1 MSDRAGLRRAT
12 YRGGPH
18 IRAVPTRDRPRIF
31 QIVNSH
37 ALAVL
42 EFPRVLDVVADRASS
57 VLGASEVRA
66 LRPRT
71 DREWLAAE
79 LARVQAMRTLLGA
92 EGGWSPD
99 AIPDVRQALSRLRI
113 DGAALE
119 GTQLTGIATL
129 LRSSRRTQAALR
141 DPRRP
146 AMATAYLLVFAS
158 RLIAA
163 QREEDAIDRAIDG
176 DGTVRDDASPTLRR
190 LRREL
195 MGAQGELVRLLERIM
210 SQLEPN
216 HQVADMSVTVR
227 NGRYVIPVRSHA
239 RVALGGIVHDSSGT
253 GATVFI
259 EPPAAVEFGNR
270 IRELEADEQREVER
284 ILRELS
290 DLVRPLQ
297 PAMLDALAALIE
309 LDVLY
314 ARARYA
320 NDFGCEPTELGEPV
334 DGLQVRNG
342 RHPLL
347 LSKNATVVPFDLVL
361 LPDERT
367 LLISGPNTGGKTV
380 LLKALGLFCA
390 MLQSGIPAP
399 VGAESRLP
407 IVDDCFADVGDE
419 QSLEANLSTF
429 SAHLVHQREILR
441 GATDR
446 SLVLIDELGSGTD
459 PLEGAALG
467 GAILEALTRRG
478 ALTVA
483 TTHLGALKEL
493 AAEVSGVV
501 NASLQFDAV
510 RLAPTYRLLKGIP
523 GRSYGLSIAR
533 RLDMPTDVLD
543 RAEARVPQVERD
555 VHRLLA
561 DLEARDGVLAQREVQ
576 LDRLVTAAELQ
587 TGALATRERTLREK
601 ERELERESRKSAR
614 THLLEAR
621 QTIEAVIAELRA
633 KGASEIDEAARA
645 ARRVV
650 EQEAQSQGKALD
662 RLLDEQRAK
671 AEEVAR
677 ARRGGS
683 DRAPEVGELV
693 EASAFGNRVGTLIEL
708 KNGLGTVAIGALK
721 MSFPLATLRSTG
733 RKPERAAVTVAISNP
748 DDDTGP
754 PMGAGEVDLRGM
766 RVSEIDDFVSRAIDT
781 AVRADLKEL
790 RIIHGKGT
798 GALRERVTSMLRTE
812 SRVAAHR
819 MGLWNEG
826 GAGVT
831 IAELR

>member
-1 MSDRAGLRRAT
+1 
-12 YRGGPH
+12 
-18 IRAVPTRDRPRIF
+18 
-31 QIVNSH
+31 VNTH
-37 ALAVL
+37 ALSVL

-57 VLGASEVRA
+57 TLGAAAVRQ

-71 DREWLAAE
+71 DREWLAGE
-79 LARVQAMRTLLGA
+79 LARVQAMRTMLSA
-92 EGGWSPD
+92 EGGWSPEP
-99 AIPDVRQALSRLRI
+99 IPDVRQALARVRLE
-113 DGAALE
+113 GAALD
-119 GTQLTGIATL
+119 GTQLSAVAVL
-129 LRSSRRTQAALR
+129 LRSSRRTQSALR
-141 DPRRP
+141 DARRP
-146 AMATAYLLVFAS
+146 AMATAYLLSFAT
-158 RLIAA
+158 RLVAA
-163 QREEDAIDRAIDG
+163 QREEEAIDRAIDG
-176 DGTVRDDASPTLRR
+176 DGTVRDDASPTLRK

-210 SQLEPN
+210 AQLEPN
-216 HQVADMSVTVR
+216 HQVPDMSVTVR
-227 NGRYVIPVRSHA
+227 NGRYVIPVKSHA
-239 RVALGGIVHDSSGT
+239 RAALGGIMHDASNT

-270 IRELEADEQREVER
+270 IREIEAEEQREVER

-290 DLVRPLQ
+290 DSIRPLQ
-297 PAMLDALAALIE
+297 PALVEAFAALIE

-320 NDFGCEPTELGEPV
+320 NEFGCEPAELGDPA
-334 DGLQVRNG
+334 DGLQVFGG

-347 LSKNATVVPFDLVL
+347 QARGVPVVPFDLLL

-407 IVDDCFADVGDE
+407 IVDECFADVGDE

-441 GATDR
+441 GATHQ

-467 GAILEALTRRG
+467 GAILEALTLRG
-478 ALTVA
+478 TLTIA

-493 AAEVSGVV
+493 ATEVRGVV

-510 RLAPTYRLLKGIP
+510 KLAPTYRLLKGIP

-533 RLDMPTDVLD
+533 RLELPTDVLD
-543 RAEARVPQVERD
+543 RADARVPQVERD
-555 VHRLLA
+555 VHKLLA
-561 DLEARDGVLAQREVQ
+561 DLEARDEVMAQREVQ
-576 LDRLVTAAELQ
+576 LDRLLSDAELR
-587 TGALATRERTLREK
+587 TGALETRERTLREK
-601 ERELERESRKSAR
+601 ERELEKESRKAAR
-614 THLLEAR
+614 AHLLDAR
-621 QTIEAVIAELRA
+621 QTIEKVIADLKARGSSGIDAAA
-633 KGASEIDEAARA
+633 KD
-645 ARRVV
+645 ARRLV
-650 EQEAQSQGKALD
+650 EQEAQTQGRELD
-662 RLLDEQRAK
+662 RLLDEQREK
-671 AEEVAR
+671 AAELAR
-677 ARRGGS
+677 ARRGALA
-683 DRAPEVGELV
+683 REAEVGELV
-693 EASAFGNRVGTLIEL
+693 EATAFGNRVGTLIDVR
-708 KNGLGTVAIGALK
+708 NGQGTVAIGALK
-721 MSFPLATLRSTG
+721 MSFPLATLRPTG
-733 RKPERAAVTVAISNP
+733 KRPERASVTVAISNP
-748 DDDTGP
+748 DEDTGP

-798 GALRERVTSMLRTE
+798 GALRERVTAMLRTE

>member
-1 MSDRAGLRRAT
+1 MNA
-12 YRGGPH
+12 
-18 IRAVPTRDRPRIF
+18 
-31 QIVNSH
+31 H
-37 ALAVL
+37 ALSVL

-57 VLGASEVRA
+57 ALGAAAVRA
-66 LRPRT
+66 LTPRT

-79 LARVQAMRTLLGA
+79 LARVQAMRAMLSA
-92 EGGWSPD
+92 EGGWQPEPIAD
-99 AIPDVRQALSRLRI
+99 ARQALARLRVL
-113 DGAALE
+113 GAALD
-119 GTQLTGIATL
+119 GTQLTAIAML
-129 LRSSRRTQAALR
+129 LRSSRRTQSALR

-146 AMATAYLLVFAS
+146 PMATAYLLPFAA

-163 QREEDAIDRAIDG
+163 QRDEDAIDRAIDG
-176 DGTVRDDASPTLRR
+176 DGTVRDDASPALRR

-216 HQVADMSVTVR
+216 HQVPDMSVTVR
-227 NGRYVIPVRSHA
+227 NGRYVIPVKSHA
-239 RVALGGIVHDSSGT
+239 RASIGGIMHDSSGT

-270 IRELEADEQREVER
+270 IRELENEEQREVER

-290 DLVRPLQ
+290 DAVRPLQ
-297 PAMLDALAALIE
+297 PAMVEAFAALVE

-320 NDFGCEPTELGEPV
+320 NEFACEPAELGEPS
-334 DGLQVRNG
+334 DGLQVRLG

-347 LSKNATVVPFDLVL
+347 LAKDAPVVPFDLVM

-429 SAHLVHQREILR
+429 SAHLVHQRAILH

-467 GAILEALTRRG
+467 GAILEALTVRNT
-478 ALTVA
+478 LTIA

-493 AAEVSGVV
+493 AAEVPGVV

-510 RLAPTYRLLKGIP
+510 KLAPTYRLLKGIP

-533 RLDMPTDVLD
+533 RLQLPEAVLD
-543 RAEARVPQVERD
+543 RAEERVPKVERD

-561 DLEARDGVLAQREVQ
+561 DLEARDEMLAQREVQ
-576 LDRLVTAAELQ
+576 LDRLVTDAELQ
-587 TGALATRERTLREK
+587 RGALEARERMLKEK
-601 ERELERESRKSAR
+601 ERELEKESRKAAR
-614 THLLEAR
+614 SHLLEAR
-621 QTIEAVIAELRA
+621 QTIENVIAELKA
-633 KGASEIDEAARA
+633 KGAAELDAAAKA

-650 EQEAQSQGKALD
+650 ETTAQVQGRELE

-671 AEEVAR
+671 AAEVAR
-677 ARRGGS
+677 ARSGGL
-683 DRAPEVGELV
+683 DRLPDVGELV
-693 EASAFGNRVGTLIEL
+693 EATAFGNRVGTLIDV

-721 MSFPLATLRSTG
+721 MSFPIATLRTTG

-748 DDDTGP
+748 DEDTGP

-798 GALRERVTSMLRTE
+798 GALRERVTVMLRQE
-812 SRVAAHR
+812 SRVASHR

>member
-1 MSDRAGLRRAT
+1 
-12 YRGGPH
+12 
-18 IRAVPTRDRPRIF
+18 
-31 QIVNSH
+31 VNNH
-37 ALAVL
+37 ALSVL

-57 VLGASEVRA
+57 SLGAVAVRA
-66 LRPRT
+66 LRPSV
-71 DREWLAAE
+71 DRDWLAGE
-79 LARVQAMRTLLGA
+79 LARVQAMRAVLSS
-92 EGGWSPD
+92 EGGWSPEP
-99 AIPDVRQALSRLRI
+99 IPDVRQALSRLRLE
-113 DGAALE
+113 GAALD
-119 GTQLTGIATL
+119 GVQLSAVATL
-129 LRSSRRTQAALR
+129 LRSSRRTQSALR

-146 AMATAYLLVFAS
+146 AMATAYLLPFSA
-158 RLIAA
+158 RLISA
-163 QREEDAIDRAIDG
+163 QRDEEAIDRAVDG
-176 DGTVRDDASPTLRR
+176 DGTVRDDASPALRR

-216 HQVADMSVTVR
+216 HQVTDMSVTVR
-227 NGRYVIPVRSHA
+227 NGRYVIPVKSHA
-239 RVALGGIVHDSSGT
+239 RAALGGIVHDSSGT

-270 IRELEADEQREVER
+270 IRELESEEQREVER

-290 DLVRPLQ
+290 DNVRPLQ
-297 PAMLDALAALIE
+297 PAMLEAFAALVE

-320 NDFGCEPTELGEPV
+320 NEFDCHPAELGDAA

-347 LSKNATVVPFDLVL
+347 LSRNAPVVPFDLVL

-380 LLKALGLFCA
+380 LLKAIGLFCA

-441 GATDR
+441 GASAS

-478 ALTVA
+478 TMTVA

-493 AAEVSGVV
+493 AAEVPGVV

-510 RLAPTYRLLKGIP
+510 QLAPTYRLLKGIP

-533 RLDMPTDVLD
+533 RLELPADVLD
-543 RAEARVPQVERD
+543 RAEQRVPQVERD

-561 DLEARDGVLAQREVQ
+561 DLEARDEMLANREVQ
-576 LDRLVTAAELQ
+576 LDRLVTDAELR
-587 TGALATRERTLREK
+587 TGALETRERTLKEK

-614 THLLEAR
+614 AHLLEAR
-621 QTIEAVIAELRA
+621 QTIESVIAELKS
-633 KGASEIDEAARA
+633 KGAAEIDAAA
-645 ARRVV
+645 KVARRVV
-650 EQEAQSQGKALD
+650 ETEAQTQGRELE
-662 RLLDEQRAK
+662 RLLDEQRSK
-671 AEEVAR
+671 AAEVAR
-677 ARRGGS
+677 ARSGGV
-683 DRAPEVGELV
+683 DRPPEIGELV
-693 EASAFGNRVGTLIEL
+693 EASAFGNRVGTLVDL

-721 MSFPLATLRSTG
+721 MSFPLATLRATG
-733 RKPERAAVTVAISNP
+733 RKPERAAVSIAISDP
-748 DDDTGP
+748 DEDTSAP
-754 PMGAGEVDLRGM
+754 VGAGEVDLRGM

-798 GALRERVTSMLRTE
+798 GALRERVTAMLRNE
-812 SRVAAHR
+812 SRVSAHR

>member
-1 MSDRAGLRRAT
+1 M
-12 YRGGPH
+12 
-18 IRAVPTRDRPRIF
+18 
-31 QIVNSH
+31 NSH
-37 ALAVL
+37 ALSVL

-57 VLGASEVRA
+57 SLGAVAVRA

-71 DREWLAAE
+71 DRDWLAAE
-79 LARVQAMRTLLGA
+79 LARVQAMRAVLGG
-92 EGGWSPD
+92 EGGWTPEP
-99 AIPDVRQALSRLRI
+99 IPDVRQALARLRLE
-113 DGAALE
+113 GATLD

-129 LRSSRRTQAALR
+129 LRSSRRTQSALR
-141 DPRRP
+141 DARRP
-146 AMATAYLLVFAS
+146 AMATAYLLPFSA

-163 QREEDAIDRAIDG
+163 LRDEEAIDRAIDG
-176 DGTVRDDASPTLRR
+176 DGCVRDDASPTLRR

-195 MGAQGELVRLLERIM
+195 MGAQGELVRLLERLM
-210 SQLEPN
+210 AALEPN
-216 HQVADMSVTVR
+216 HQVTDMSVTVR
-227 NGRYVIPVRSHA
+227 NGRYVIPVKSHA
-239 RVALGGIVHDSSGT
+239 RAAIGGIVHDSSGT

-270 IRELEADEQREVER
+270 IREIESEEQREVER

-290 DLVRPLQ
+290 DGVRPLQ
-297 PAMLDALAALIE
+297 PALLEAFAALIE

-320 NDFGCEPTELGEPV
+320 NEFSCEPAELGEPH
-334 DGLQVRNG
+334 DGLQVFG
-342 RHPLL
+342 ARHPLL
-347 LSKNATVVPFDLVL
+347 LAKHTPVVPFDLVL

-399 VGAESRLP
+399 VGGESRLP
-407 IVDDCFADVGDE
+407 ILDDIFADVGDE

-467 GAILEALTRRG
+467 GAILEALTYRNT
-478 ALTVA
+478 LTVA

-493 AAEVSGVV
+493 AAEVRGVV

-510 RLAPTYRLLKGIP
+510 KLAPTYRLLKGIP

-533 RLDMPTDVLD
+533 RLDLPGEIID
-543 RAEARVPQVERD
+543 RAEQRVPQVERD

-561 DLEARDGVLAQREVQ
+561 DLEARDELLAQREVQ
-576 LDRLVTAAELQ
+576 LGRLVTDAELR
-587 TGALATRERTLREK
+587 TGALETRERTLKEK

-621 QTIEAVIAELRA
+621 QTVETVIAELKA
-633 KGASEIDEAARA
+633 KGASEIEGAAKA

-650 EQEAQSQGKALD
+650 EQEAQGQGRALE
-662 RLLDEQRAK
+662 RLLDEQRRKEEEIAAK
-671 AEEVAR
+671 
-677 ARRGGS
+677 RRG
-683 DRAPEVGELV
+683 DLKRLPEVGELV
-693 EASAFGNRVGTLIEL
+693 EASAFGNRIGTLIEV

-721 MSFPLATLRSTG
+721 MTFPIATLTPTG
-733 RKPERAAVTVAISNP
+733 RKPEKAVVTVAISNL

-781 AVRADLKEL
+781 AVRNDLKEL

-812 SRVAAHR
+812 TRVSSHR

>member
-1 MSDRAGLRRAT
+1 MNA
-12 YRGGPH
+12 
-18 IRAVPTRDRPRIF
+18 
-31 QIVNSH
+31 H
-37 ALAVL
+37 ALSVL

-57 VLGASEVRA
+57 SLGATAVRA
-66 LRPRT
+66 LTPRT

-79 LARVQAMRTLLGA
+79 LARVQAMRAMLSA
-92 EGGWSPD
+92 EGGWQPEQIPD
-99 AIPDVRQALSRLRI
+99 ARQPLGRLRVQ
-113 DGAALE
+113 GAALD
-119 GTQLTGIATL
+119 GTQLTAIAML
-129 LRSSRRTQAALR
+129 LRSSRRTQLALR

-146 AMATAYLLVFAS
+146 AIATAYLLPFAA

-163 QREEDAIDRAIDG
+163 QRDEDAIDRAIDG
-176 DGTVRDDASPTLRR
+176 DGTVRDDASPALRR

-216 HQVADMSVTVR
+216 HQVTDMSVTVR
-227 NGRYVIPVRSHA
+227 NGRYVIPVKSHA
-239 RVALGGIVHDSSGT
+239 RATIGGIMHDSSGT

-270 IRELEADEQREVER
+270 IRELENEEQREVER
-284 ILRELS
+284 ILRDLS
-290 DLVRPLQ
+290 DAVRPLQ
-297 PAMLDALAALIE
+297 PAMLEAFAALVE

-320 NDFGCEPTELGEPV
+320 NEFACEPAELGEPS
-334 DGLQVRNG
+334 DGLQVRLG

-347 LSKNATVVPFDLVL
+347 LAKDAPVVPFDLVM

-407 IVDDCFADVGDE
+407 ILDDCFADVGDE

-429 SAHLVHQREILR
+429 SAHLVHQRAILH

-467 GAILEALTRRG
+467 GAILEALTHRNT
-478 ALTVA
+478 LTIA

-493 AAEVSGVV
+493 AAEVPGVV

-510 RLAPTYRLLKGIP
+510 KLAPTYRLLKGIP

-533 RLDMPTDVLD
+533 RLQLPEAVLD
-543 RAEARVPQVERD
+543 RAEERVPKVERD

-561 DLEARDGVLAQREVQ
+561 DLEARDETLAQREVQ
-576 LDRLVTAAELQ
+576 LDRLVTDAELQ
-587 TGALATRERTLREK
+587 RGALEARERTLKEK
-601 ERELERESRKSAR
+601 ERELEKESRKAAR
-614 THLLEAR
+614 SHLLEAR
-621 QTIEAVIAELRA
+621 QTIENVIAELKAR
-633 KGASEIDEAARA
+633 GAAEIDAAA
-645 ARRVV
+645 KVARRVV
-650 EQEAQSQGKALD
+650 ETTAQVQGRELE

-671 AEEVAR
+671 AAEVAR
-677 ARRGGS
+677 ARSGGI
-683 DRAPEVGELV
+683 DRLPEVGELV
-693 EASAFGNRVGTLIEL
+693 EATAFGNRVGTLL
-708 KNGLGTVAIGALK
+708 DVKNGLGSVAIGALK
-721 MSFPLATLRSTG
+721 MSFPIATLRTTG

-748 DDDTGP
+748 DEDTGP

-798 GALRERVTSMLRTE
+798 GALRERVTVMLRQE

>member
-1 MSDRAGLRRAT
+1 MNT
-12 YRGGPH
+12 
-18 IRAVPTRDRPRIF
+18 
-31 QIVNSH
+31 H
-37 ALAVL
+37 ALTVL
-42 EFPRVLDVVADRASS
+42 EFPRVLDVVADRAASA
-57 VLGASEVRA
+57 LGAAAVRA
-66 LRPRT
+66 LRPRA
-71 DREWLAAE
+71 DRVWLAAE
-79 LARVQAMRTLLGA
+79 FARVQAMRTVLGGD
-92 EGGWSPD
+92 GGWNPEPIPD
-99 AIPDVRQALSRLRI
+99 ARQPLSRLRLE
-113 DGAALE
+113 GAALD
-119 GTQLTGIATL
+119 GVQLSAVATL
-129 LRSSRRTQAALR
+129 LRSSRRTQSALR

-146 AMATAYLLVFAS
+146 AVATAYLQTYAS

-216 HQVADMSVTVR
+216 HQVTDMSVTVR
-227 NGRYVIPVRSHA
+227 NGRYVIPVKSHA
-239 RVALGGIVHDSSGT
+239 RAALGGIVHDSSGT

-270 IRELEADEQREVER
+270 IRELEADEQREVEI

-290 DLVRPLQ
+290 DKVRPLQ
-297 PAMLDALAALIE
+297 PSMLEAFDALVE

-314 ARARYA
+314 ARSRYA
-320 NDFGCEPTELGEPV
+320 NEFGCEAAELGEPAN
-334 DGLQVRNG
+334 GLQVRFG

-347 LSKNATVVPFDLVL
+347 LARNASVVPFDLVL
-361 LPDERT
+361 HPDERT

-390 MLQSGIPAP
+390 MIQCGIPAP
-399 VGAESRLP
+399 VGPESRLP

-441 GATDR
+441 GATER

-467 GAILEALTRRG
+467 GAILETLTRRNT
-478 ALTVA
+478 LTVA

-501 NASLQFDAV
+501 NASLQFDAEK
-510 RLAPTYRLLKGIP
+510 LAPTYRLLKGIP

-533 RLDMPTDVLD
+533 RLGLPEAVLD
-543 RAEARVPQVERD
+543 RAEERVPKVERD

-561 DLEARDGVLAQREVQ
+561 DLEQRDEQLSTRESHVE
-576 LDRLVTAAELQ
+576 RLVTDAELQ
-587 TGALATRERTLREK
+587 RGALEARERAVKVK

-614 THLLEAR
+614 AHLLEAR
-621 QTIEAVIAELRA
+621 QTVEGVISELRA
-633 KGASEIDEAARA
+633 KGAADLEDAARA

-650 EQEAQSQGKALD
+650 ETEAQRQGRELD

-671 AEEVAR
+671 AADAAR
-677 ARRGGS
+677 ERRGGI

-693 EASAFGNRVGTLIEL
+693 EASAFGNRVGTLIDV

-721 MSFPLATLRSTG
+721 MNFPLESLRPTG
-733 RKPERAAVTVAISNP
+733 KKPERAAVTVAISNP
-748 DDDTGP
+748 DEDTGP

-798 GALRERVTSMLRTE
+798 GALRERVTSMLRNE
-812 SRVAAHR
+812 SRVSSHR

>member
-1 MSDRAGLRRAT
+1 
-12 YRGGPH
+12 
-18 IRAVPTRDRPRIF
+18 
-31 QIVNSH
+31 VNSH
-37 ALAVL
+37 ALSVL

-57 VLGASEVRA
+57 SLGAVAVRA

-71 DREWLAAE
+71 DRDWLAAE
-79 LARVQAMRTLLGA
+79 LARVQAMRAVLGG
-92 EGGWSPD
+92 EGGWTPEP
-99 AIPDVRQALSRLRI
+99 IPDVRQALARLRLE
-113 DGAALE
+113 GATLD

-129 LRSSRRTQAALR
+129 LRSSRRTQSALR
-141 DPRRP
+141 DARRP
-146 AMATAYLLVFAS
+146 AMATAYLLPFSA

-163 QREEDAIDRAIDG
+163 LRDEEAIDRAIDG
-176 DGTVRDDASPTLRR
+176 DGCVRDDASPTLRR

-195 MGAQGELVRLLERIM
+195 MGAQGELVRLLERLM
-210 SQLEPN
+210 AALEPN
-216 HQVADMSVTVR
+216 HQVTDMSVTVR
-227 NGRYVIPVRSHA
+227 NGRYVIPVKSHA
-239 RVALGGIVHDSSGT
+239 RAAIGGIVHDSSGT

-270 IRELEADEQREVER
+270 IREIESEEQREVER

-290 DLVRPLQ
+290 DGVRPLQ
-297 PAMLDALAALIE
+297 PALLEAFAALIE

-320 NDFGCEPTELGEPV
+320 NEFSCEPAELGEPH
-334 DGLQVRNG
+334 DGLQVFG
-342 RHPLL
+342 ARHPLL
-347 LSKNATVVPFDLVL
+347 LAKHTPVVPFDLVL

-399 VGAESRLP
+399 VGGESRLP
-407 IVDDCFADVGDE
+407 ILDDIFADVGDE

-467 GAILEALTRRG
+467 GAILEALTYRNT
-478 ALTVA
+478 LTVA

-493 AAEVSGVV
+493 AAEVRGVV

-510 RLAPTYRLLKGIP
+510 KLAPTYRLLKGIP

-533 RLDMPTDVLD
+533 RLDLPGEIID
-543 RAEARVPQVERD
+543 RAEQRVPQVERD

-561 DLEARDGVLAQREVQ
+561 DLEARDELLAQREVQ
-576 LDRLVTAAELQ
+576 LGRLVTDAELR
-587 TGALATRERTLREK
+587 TGALETRERTLKEK

-621 QTIEAVIAELRA
+621 QTVETVIAELKA
-633 KGASEIDEAARA
+633 KGASEIEGAAKA

-650 EQEAQSQGKALD
+650 EQEAQGQGRALE
-662 RLLDEQRAK
+662 RLLDEQRRKEEEIAAK
-671 AEEVAR
+671 
-677 ARRGGS
+677 RRG
-683 DRAPEVGELV
+683 DLKRLPEVGELV
-693 EASAFGNRVGTLIEL
+693 EASAFGNRIGTLIEV

-721 MSFPLATLRSTG
+721 MTFPIATLTPTG
-733 RKPERAAVTVAISNP
+733 RKPEKAVVTVAISNL

-781 AVRADLKEL
+781 AVRNDLKEL

-812 SRVAAHR
+812 TRVSSHR

>member
-1 MSDRAGLRRAT
+1 MAPLPCLT
-12 YRGGPH
+12 
-18 IRAVPTRDRPRIF
+18 TRSIF
-31 QIVNSH
+31 QIVNTH

-57 VLGASEVRA
+57 VLGAVAVRA

-71 DREWLAAE
+71 DREWLALE
-79 LARVQAMRTLLGA
+79 HARVQAMRAALSA
-92 EGGWSPD
+92 EGGWSPEP
-99 AIPDVRQALSRLRI
+99 IPDARQGLVRLRLE
-113 DGAALE
+113 GAALD
-119 GTQLTGIATL
+119 GAQLTAIAIL
-129 LRSSRRTQAALR
+129 LRSSRRTQSALR

-146 AMATAYLLVFAS
+146 PMATAYLLPFAA
-158 RLIAA
+158 RLISA
-163 QREEDAIDRAIDG
+163 QRDEDAIDRAIDG
-176 DGTVRDDASPTLRR
+176 DGSVRDDASPALRR

-210 SQLEPN
+210 AQLEPN
-216 HQVADMSVTVR
+216 HQVTDMSVTVR
-227 NGRYVIPVRSHA
+227 NGRYVIPVKSHA
-239 RVALGGIVHDSSGT
+239 RAALGGIVHDSSGT

-270 IRELEADEQREVER
+270 IRELESEEQREVER

-290 DLVRPLQ
+290 DNVRPLQ
-297 PAMLDALAALIE
+297 PAMLEAFAALVE

-320 NDFGCEPTELGEPV
+320 NEFGCEPAELGEPS
-334 DGLQVRNG
+334 DGLQVRFG

-347 LSKNATVVPFDLVL
+347 LARNAIVVPFDLML
-361 LPDERT
+361 LPDEHT

-390 MLQSGIPAP
+390 MMQSGIPAP
-399 VGAESRLP
+399 VGPESRLP

-478 ALTVA
+478 TLTVA

-493 AAEVSGVV
+493 AAEVPGVV

-510 RLAPTYRLLKGIP
+510 LLAPTYRLLKGIP

-533 RLDMPTDVLD
+533 RLGLPDDVLD
-543 RAEARVPQVERD
+543 RAEQRVPQVERD

-561 DLEARDGVLAQREVQ
+561 DLETRDEALAQREVQ
-576 LDRLVTAAELQ
+576 LERLLTDAELQ
-587 TGALATRERTLREK
+587 TGALTARERTLREK

-614 THLLEAR
+614 AHLLEAR
-621 QTIEAVIAELRA
+621 QTIETVIAELKA
-633 KGASEIDEAARA
+633 KGADGIESAARG
-645 ARRVV
+645 ARRVI
-650 EQEAQSQGKALD
+650 ELEAQTQGQALE
-662 RLLDEQRAK
+662 RLLDEQRSRA
-671 AEEVAR
+671 AEVAR
-677 ARRGGS
+677 ERRGGLE
-683 DRAPEVGELV
+683 RLPEVGELV
-693 EASAFGNRVGTLIEL
+693 EASAFGNRIGTLIDVR
-708 KNGLGTVAIGALK
+708 NGQGTVAIGALK
-721 MSFPLATLRSTG
+721 MSFPIATLRTTG
-733 RKPERAAVTVAISNP
+733 KKPDRASVTIAISNP
-748 DDDTGP
+748 DDDVGP

-781 AVRADLKEL
+781 AVRSDLKEL

-798 GALRERVTSMLRTE
+798 GALRERVTLMLRNE
-812 SRVAAHR
+812 SRVSAHR

>member
-1 MSDRAGLRRAT
+1 MN
-12 YRGGPH
+12 H
-18 IRAVPTRDRPRIF
+18 
-31 QIVNSH
+31 H
-37 ALAVL
+37 ALSVL

-57 VLGASEVRA
+57 SLGAVAVRA

-79 LARVQAMRTLLGA
+79 LARVQAMRALLSS
-92 EGGWSPD
+92 EGGWNPEP
-99 AIPDVRQALSRLRI
+99 IPDVKQALARLRLE
-113 DGAALE
+113 GAALE
-119 GTQLTGIATL
+119 GTQLTAIATL
-129 LRSSRRTQAALR
+129 LRSSRCTQSALR

-146 AMATAYLLVFAS
+146 AMATAYLLPFAS

-163 QREEDAIDRAIDG
+163 QRDEDAIDRAIDG
-176 DGTVRDDASPTLRR
+176 DGTVRDDASPALRR

-210 SQLEPN
+210 ASLEPN
-216 HQVADMSVTVR
+216 HQVSDMSVTVR
-227 NGRYVIPVRSHA
+227 NGRYVIPVKAHA
-239 RVALGGIVHDSSGT
+239 RAAIGGIMHDSSGT

-270 IRELEADEQREVER
+270 IRELENEEQREVER
-284 ILRELS
+284 ILRDLS
-290 DLVRPLQ
+290 DGVRPLQ
-297 PAMLDALAALIE
+297 PAMLEAFAALVE

-320 NDFGCEPTELGEPV
+320 NEFACEPAELGEPA
-334 DGLQVRNG
+334 DGLQVHGG

-347 LSKNATVVPFDLVL
+347 LARNVPVVSFDLML

-399 VGAESRLP
+399 VGPQSRLP
-407 IVDDCFADVGDE
+407 IVDDCYADVGDE

-467 GAILEALTRRG
+467 GAILEALTRRNT
-478 ALTVA
+478 LTVA

-493 AAEVSGVV
+493 AADVPGVV

-510 RLAPTYRLLKGIP
+510 KLAPTYRLLKGIP

-533 RLDMPTDVLD
+533 RLDLPGDVLD

-555 VHRLLA
+555 VHKLLA
-561 DLEARDGVLAQREVQ
+561 DLEARDEVLAQREVQ
-576 LDRLVTAAELQ
+576 LDRLATDAELR
-587 TGALATRERTLREK
+587 TGALETRERTLKEK
-601 ERELERESRKSAR
+601 ERELERESRKAAR
-614 THLLEAR
+614 AHLLDAR
-621 QTIEAVIAELRA
+621 QTIEQVIAELKS
-633 KGASEIDEAARA
+633 KGATEIEAAAKA

-650 EQEAQSQGKALD
+650 ETEAQAQGRALEK
-662 RLLDEQRAK
+662 LLEEQRVK
-671 AEEVAR
+671 AAEAAR
-677 ARRGGS
+677 SRRGGI
-683 DRAPEVGELV
+683 DREPEVGELV
-693 EASAFGNRVGTLIEL
+693 EATAFGNRVGTLIDV
-708 KNGLGTVAIGALK
+708 KNGQGTVAIGALK
-721 MSFPLATLRSTG
+721 MSFPIATLRTTG
-733 RKPERAAVTVAISNP
+733 KKPERAAVNVAVSNL
-748 DDDTGP
+748 DEDTGP

-798 GALRERVTSMLRTE
+798 GALRERVTTMLRSE
-812 SRVAAHR
+812 SRVSSHR

>member
-1 MSDRAGLRRAT
+1 MNA
-12 YRGGPH
+12 
-18 IRAVPTRDRPRIF
+18 
-31 QIVNSH
+31 H
-37 ALAVL
+37 ALSVL

-57 VLGASEVRA
+57 SLGATAVRA
-66 LRPRT
+66 LTPRT

-79 LARVQAMRTLLGA
+79 LARVQAMRAMLSA
-92 EGGWSPD
+92 EGGWQPEQIPD
-99 AIPDVRQALSRLRI
+99 ARQPLGRLRVQ
-113 DGAALE
+113 GAALD
-119 GTQLTGIATL
+119 GTQLTAIAML
-129 LRSSRRTQAALR
+129 LRSSRRTQSALR

-146 AMATAYLLVFAS
+146 AIATAYLLPFAA

-163 QREEDAIDRAIDG
+163 QRDEDAIDRAIDG
-176 DGTVRDDASPTLRR
+176 DGTVRDDASPALRR

-216 HQVADMSVTVR
+216 HQVTDMSVTVR
-227 NGRYVIPVRSHA
+227 NGRYVIPVKSHA
-239 RVALGGIVHDSSGT
+239 RATIGGIMHDSSGT

-270 IRELEADEQREVER
+270 IRELENEEQREVER
-284 ILRELS
+284 ILRDLS
-290 DLVRPLQ
+290 DAVRPLQ
-297 PAMLDALAALIE
+297 PAMLEAFAALVE

-320 NDFGCEPTELGEPV
+320 NEFACEPAELGEPS
-334 DGLQVRNG
+334 DGLQVRLG

-347 LSKNATVVPFDLVL
+347 LAKDAPVVPFDLVM

-407 IVDDCFADVGDE
+407 ILDDCFADVGDE

-429 SAHLVHQREILR
+429 SAHLVHQRAILH

-467 GAILEALTRRG
+467 GAILEALTHRNT
-478 ALTVA
+478 LTIA

-493 AAEVSGVV
+493 AAEVPGVV

-510 RLAPTYRLLKGIP
+510 KLAPTYRLLKGIP

-533 RLDMPTDVLD
+533 RLQLPEAVLD
-543 RAEARVPQVERD
+543 RAEERVPKVERD

-561 DLEARDGVLAQREVQ
+561 DLEARDETLAQREVQ
-576 LDRLVTAAELQ
+576 LDRLVTDAELQ
-587 TGALATRERTLREK
+587 RGALEARERTLKEK
-601 ERELERESRKSAR
+601 ERELEKESRKAAR
-614 THLLEAR
+614 SHLLEAR
-621 QTIEAVIAELRA
+621 QTIENVIAELKAR
-633 KGASEIDEAARA
+633 GAAEIDAAA
-645 ARRVV
+645 KVARRVV
-650 EQEAQSQGKALD
+650 ETTAQVQGRELE

-671 AEEVAR
+671 AAEVAR
-677 ARRGGS
+677 ARSGGI
-683 DRAPEVGELV
+683 DRLPEVGELV
-693 EASAFGNRVGTLIEL
+693 EATAFGNRVGTLL
-708 KNGLGTVAIGALK
+708 DVKNGLGSVAIGALK
-721 MSFPLATLRSTG
+721 MSFPIATLRTTG

-748 DDDTGP
+748 DEDTGP

-798 GALRERVTSMLRTE
+798 GALRERVTVMLRQE

>member
-1 MSDRAGLRRAT
+1 MN
-12 YRGGPH
+12 H
-18 IRAVPTRDRPRIF
+18 
-31 QIVNSH
+31 H
-37 ALAVL
+37 ALSVL

-57 VLGASEVRA
+57 SLGAAAVRA

-79 LARVQAMRTLLGA
+79 LARVQAMRSLLSS
-92 EGGWSPD
+92 EGGWNPEV
-99 AIPDVRQALSRLRI
+99 IPDVTQALARLRLG
-113 DGAALE
+113 GATLE
-119 GTQLTGIATL
+119 GAQLTSIATL
-129 LRSSRRTQAALR
+129 LRSSRRMQSALR

-146 AMATAYLLVFAS
+146 AMATAYLLPFAS

-163 QREEDAIDRAIDG
+163 PRDEEAIERAIDG
-176 DGTVRDDASPTLRR
+176 DGTVRDEASPTLRR

-210 SQLEPN
+210 ASLEPN
-216 HQVADMSVTVR
+216 HQVSDMSVTVR
-227 NGRYVIPVRSHA
+227 NGRYVIPVKSHA
-239 RVALGGIVHDSSGT
+239 RATIGGIMHDSSGT

-270 IRELEADEQREVER
+270 IRELENEEQREVER

-290 DLVRPLQ
+290 DAVRPLQ
-297 PAMLDALAALIE
+297 PSMLEAFAALIE

-320 NDFGCEPTELGEPV
+320 NEFSCEPAELGEPS
-334 DGLQVRNG
+334 DGLQVRGG

-347 LSKNATVVPFDLVL
+347 LAKNMPVVAFDLML

-441 GATDR
+441 GATDH

-467 GAILEALTRRG
+467 GAILEALTRRNT
-478 ALTVA
+478 LTVA

-493 AAEVSGVV
+493 AADVSGVV

-510 RLAPTYRLLKGIP
+510 KLAPTYRLLKGIP

-533 RLDMPTDVLD
+533 RLELPADVLD
-543 RAEARVPQVERD
+543 RAEERVPQVERD
-555 VHRLLA
+555 VHKLLA
-561 DLEARDGVLAQREVQ
+561 DLESRDDVLAQREVQ
-576 LDRLVTAAELQ
+576 LDRLVTDAELR
-587 TGALATRERTLREK
+587 TGALDTRERTLKEK
-601 ERELERESRKSAR
+601 ERELERESRKAAR
-614 THLLEAR
+614 AHLLDAR
-621 QTIEAVIAELRA
+621 QTIEQVIAELKS
-633 KGASEIDEAARA
+633 KGAAEIEAAAKA

-650 EQEAQSQGKALD
+650 ETEAQVQGRALQ
-662 RLLDEQRAK
+662 RLLDEQRTTA
-671 AEEVAR
+671 AEVAR
-677 ARRGGS
+677 SRRGGI
-683 DRAPEVGELV
+683 DREPEIGELV
-693 EASAFGNRVGTLIEL
+693 EATAFGNRVGTLLEL
-708 KNGLGTVAIGALK
+708 KNGQGTVAIGALK
-721 MSFPLATLRSTG
+721 MSFPLATLRTTG
-733 RKPERAAVTVAISNP
+733 KKPERATVTIAISNP
-748 DDDTGP
+748 DEDTGP

-798 GALRERVTSMLRTE
+798 GALRERVTAMLRTE
-812 SRVAAHR
+812 SRVASHR

>member
-1 MSDRAGLRRAT
+1 
-12 YRGGPH
+12 
-18 IRAVPTRDRPRIF
+18 
-31 QIVNSH
+31 VNPH

-42 EFPRVLDVVADRASS
+42 EFPRLLDVVADRASS
-57 VLGASEVRA
+57 TLGAAAVRL

-71 DREWLAAE
+71 DRAWLADE
-79 LARVQAMRTLLGA
+79 LARVQAMRAMLA
-92 EGGWSPD
+92 SDGGWNPE
-99 AIPDVRQALSRLRI
+99 AIPDTAQALARLRLA
-113 DGAALE
+113 GATLD
-119 GTQLTGIATL
+119 GTQLTAIATL
-129 LRSSRRTQAALR
+129 LRSSRRTQSALR

-146 AMATAYLLVFAS
+146 AMATAYLLPFAS

-163 QREEDAIDRAIDG
+163 QREEDAIGRAIDG

-216 HQVADMSVTVR
+216 HQVTDMSVTVR
-227 NGRYVIPVRSHA
+227 NGRYVIPVKSHA
-239 RVALGGIVHDSSGT
+239 RAALGGIVHDSSGT

-270 IRELEADEQREVER
+270 IRELEAEEQREVER
-284 ILRELS
+284 ILTELS
-290 DLVRPLQ
+290 DQVRPLQ
-297 PAMLDALAALIE
+297 PAMVDASAALIA

-320 NDFGCEPTELGEPV
+320 NEFGCEPAELGEPA
-334 DGLQVRNG
+334 DGLQIFHG

-347 LSKNATVVPFDLVL
+347 LARDAAVVPFDLTL

-380 LLKALGLFCA
+380 LLKAIGLFCA

-399 VGAESRLP
+399 VGGESRLP

-441 GATDR
+441 GASDR

-467 GAILEALTRRG
+467 GAILEALTLRG
-478 ALTVA
+478 TLTVA

-493 AAEVSGVV
+493 ASEVGGVV

-510 RLAPTYRLLKGIP
+510 LLAPTYRLLKGIP

-533 RLDMPTDVLD
+533 RLGLPEMVLD
-543 RAEARVPQVERD
+543 RAEQRVPQIERD
-555 VHRLLA
+555 VHKLLA
-561 DLEARDGVLAQREVQ
+561 ELEARDEQMAARENQ
-576 LDRLVTAAELQ
+576 LSRLVTDAELR
-587 TGALATRERTLREK
+587 TGALDMRERSVREK
-601 ERELERESRKSAR
+601 ERELERESRKAAR
-614 THLLEAR
+614 SHLLEAR
-621 QTIEAVIAELRA
+621 QKVEAVIAELKSRGGADIDSAA
-633 KGASEIDEAARA
+633 KA

-650 EQEAQSQGKALD
+650 EQEAQTQGRELD

-671 AEEVAR
+671 ADAASR
-677 ARRGGS
+677 ARRGGL
-683 DRAPEVGELV
+683 DRVPEVGELV
-693 EASAFGNRVGTLIEL
+693 EASAFGNRIGTLIEV
-708 KNGLGTVAIGALK
+708 KGGLGTVAIGALK
-721 MSFPLATLRSTG
+721 MSFPLSTLRTTG
-733 RKPERAAVTVAISNP
+733 KKPERATTTIAISNP
-748 DDDTGP
+748 DDDVGP
-754 PMGAGEVDLRGM
+754 PMGANEVDLRGM

-812 SRVAAHR
+812 SRVASHR
-819 MGLWNEG
+819 MGMWNEG

>member
-1 MSDRAGLRRAT
+1 
-12 YRGGPH
+12 
-18 IRAVPTRDRPRIF
+18 
-31 QIVNSH
+31 VNHH
-37 ALAVL
+37 ALSVL

-57 VLGASEVRA
+57 TLGAIAVRA

-79 LARVQAMRTLLGA
+79 LARVQAMRSLLGS
-92 EGGWSPD
+92 EGGWNPEP
-99 AIPDVRQALSRLRI
+99 IPDVKQALARLRLA
-113 DGAALE
+113 GATLE
-119 GTQLTGIATL
+119 GTQLTAIATL
-129 LRSSRRTQAALR
+129 LRSSRRMQSALR

-146 AMATAYLLVFAS
+146 AMATAYLLPFAS

-163 QREEDAIDRAIDG
+163 QRDEDAIDRAIDG
-176 DGTVRDDASPTLRR
+176 DGSVRDDASPTLRR

-210 SQLEPN
+210 AALEPN
-216 HQVADMSVTVR
+216 HQVSDMSVTVR
-227 NGRYVIPVRSHA
+227 NGRYVIPVKSHA
-239 RVALGGIVHDSSGT
+239 RAAIGGIMHDSSGT

-270 IRELEADEQREVER
+270 IRELENEEQREVER
-284 ILRELS
+284 ILRDLS
-290 DLVRPLQ
+290 DGVRPLQ
-297 PAMLDALAALIE
+297 PAMVEAFAALIE

-320 NDFGCEPTELGEPV
+320 NEFACAPAELGEPA
-334 DGLQVRNG
+334 DGLQVYGG

-347 LSKNATVVPFDLVL
+347 LAKNSAVVPFDLVL

-399 VGAESRLP
+399 VGPESRLP

-467 GAILEALTRRG
+467 GAILEALTKRNT
-478 ALTVA
+478 LTVA

-493 AAEVSGVV
+493 AADVRGVV

-510 RLAPTYRLLKGIP
+510 KLAPTYRLLKGIP

-533 RLDMPTDVLD
+533 RLDLPADVLD
-543 RAEARVPQVERD
+543 RAEERVPKVERD
-555 VHRLLA
+555 VHKLLA
-561 DLEARDGVLAQREVQ
+561 DLEARDEMLAQREVQ
-576 LDRLVTAAELQ
+576 LDRLVTDAELR
-587 TGALATRERTLREK
+587 TGALETRERTVKEK
-601 ERELERESRKSAR
+601 ERELERESRKAAR
-614 THLLEAR
+614 AHLLEAR
-621 QTIEAVIAELRA
+621 QTIESVIAELKT
-633 KGASEIDEAARA
+633 KGAAEIEAAA
-645 ARRVV
+645 KVARRVV
-650 EQEAQSQGKALD
+650 ETEAQVQGRALE
-662 RLLDEQRAK
+662 RLLEEQRVK
-671 AEEVAR
+671 AAESAR
-677 ARRGGS
+677 ARRGGI
-683 DRAPEVGELV
+683 DREPEVGELV
-693 EASAFGNRVGTLIEL
+693 EATAFGNRIGTLIDVR
-708 KNGLGTVAIGALK
+708 NGQGTVAIGALK
-721 MSFPLATLRSTG
+721 MSFPIATLRTTG
-733 RKPERAAVTVAISNP
+733 KKPERAAVTVAVSNL
-748 DDDTGP
+748 DEDTGP
-754 PMGAGEVDLRGM
+754 PLGAGEVDLRGM

-812 SRVAAHR
+812 SRVGSHR

>member
-1 MSDRAGLRRAT
+1 MNA
-12 YRGGPH
+12 
-18 IRAVPTRDRPRIF
+18 
-31 QIVNSH
+31 H
-37 ALAVL
+37 ALSVL

-57 VLGASEVRA
+57 SLGATAVRA
-66 LRPRT
+66 LTPRT

-79 LARVQAMRTLLGA
+79 LARVQAMRAMLGA
-92 EGGWSPD
+92 EGGWQPEPIPD
-99 AIPDVRQALSRLRI
+99 ARQPLGRLRVQ
-113 DGAALE
+113 GAALD
-119 GTQLTGIATL
+119 GTQLTAIAML
-129 LRSSRRTQAALR
+129 LRSSRRTQSALR

-146 AMATAYLLVFAS
+146 AIATAYLLPFAA

-163 QREEDAIDRAIDG
+163 QRDEDAIDRAIDG

-216 HQVADMSVTVR
+216 HQVPDMSVTVR
-227 NGRYVIPVRSHA
+227 NGRYVIPVKSHA
-239 RVALGGIVHDSSGT
+239 RATIGGIMHDSSGT

-270 IRELEADEQREVER
+270 IRELENEEQREVER
-284 ILRELS
+284 ILRDLS
-290 DLVRPLQ
+290 DAVRPLQ
-297 PAMLDALAALIE
+297 PAMLEAFAALVE

-320 NDFGCEPTELGEPV
+320 NEFACEPAELGEPS
-334 DGLQVRNG
+334 DGLQVRVG

-347 LSKNATVVPFDLVL
+347 LAKDAPVVPFDLVM

-429 SAHLVHQREILR
+429 SAHLVHQRAILH

-467 GAILEALTRRG
+467 GAILEALTHRNT
-478 ALTVA
+478 LTIA

-493 AAEVSGVV
+493 AAEVPGVV

-510 RLAPTYRLLKGIP
+510 KLAPTYRLLKGIP

-533 RLDMPTDVLD
+533 RLQLPEAVLD
-543 RAEARVPQVERD
+543 RAEERVPKVERD

-561 DLEARDGVLAQREVQ
+561 DLEARDETLAQREVQ
-576 LDRLVTAAELQ
+576 LDRLVTDAELQ
-587 TGALATRERTLREK
+587 RGALEARERTLKEK
-601 ERELERESRKSAR
+601 ERELEKESRKAAR
-614 THLLEAR
+614 SHLLEAR
-621 QTIEAVIAELRA
+621 QTIENVIAELKAR
-633 KGASEIDEAARA
+633 GAAEIDAAA
-645 ARRVV
+645 KVARRVV
-650 EQEAQSQGKALD
+650 ETTAQVQGRELE

-671 AEEVAR
+671 AAEVAR
-677 ARRGGS
+677 ARSGGI
-683 DRAPEVGELV
+683 DRLPEVGELV
-693 EASAFGNRVGTLIEL
+693 EATAFGNRIGTLL
-708 KNGLGTVAIGALK
+708 DVKNGLGSVAIGALK
-721 MSFPLATLRSTG
+721 MSFPIATLRTTG

-748 DDDTGP
+748 DEDTGP
-754 PMGAGEVDLRGM
+754 PIGAGEVDLRGM

-798 GALRERVTSMLRTE
+798 GALRERVTVMLRQE

>member
-1 MSDRAGLRRAT
+1 MATLLRCDRLS
-12 YRGGPH
+12 
-18 IRAVPTRDRPRIF
+18 RIF
-31 QIVNSH
+31 QTVNTH

-57 VLGASEVRA
+57 TLGAAAVRA

-71 DREWLAAE
+71 DRDWLSAE
-79 LARVQAMRTLLGA
+79 LARVQAMRAVLSG
-92 EGGWSPD
+92 EGGWNPEP
-99 AIPDVRQALSRLRI
+99 IPDVRQPLARLRLE
-113 DGAALE
+113 GAALD
-119 GTQLTGIATL
+119 GAQLSAVATL
-129 LRSSRRTQAALR
+129 LRSSRRTQSALR

-146 AMATAYLLVFAS
+146 ALATAYLLPFAA

-163 QREEDAIDRAIDG
+163 LREEEAIDRAIDG
-176 DGTVRDDASPTLRR
+176 DGTVRDDASPALRR

-216 HQVADMSVTVR
+216 HQVTDMSVTVR
-227 NGRYVIPVRSHA
+227 NGRYVIPVKSHA
-239 RVALGGIVHDSSGT
+239 RAALGGIVHDSSGT

-290 DLVRPLQ
+290 DNVRPLQ
-297 PAMLDALAALIE
+297 PAMLEAFAALVE

-320 NDFGCEPTELGEPV
+320 NEFGCEPAELGEPS
-334 DGLQVRNG
+334 DGLQVRFG

-347 LSKNATVVPFDLVL
+347 LARNATVVPFDLVL

-441 GATDR
+441 GASNR

-467 GAILEALTRRG
+467 GAILEALTRRNT
-478 ALTVA
+478 LTVA

-493 AAEVSGVV
+493 AAEVRGVV
-501 NASLQFDAV
+501 NASLQFDAEK
-510 RLAPTYRLLKGIP
+510 LAPTYRLLKGIP

-533 RLDMPTDVLD
+533 RLDLPTDVLD
-543 RAEARVPQVERD
+543 RAEERVPKVERD

-561 DLEARDGVLAQREVQ
+561 DLEKRDAALSQREVQ
-576 LDRLVTAAELQ
+576 LDRLVTDAEVQ
-587 TGALATRERTLREK
+587 RGALDARERTLKDK

-621 QTIEAVIAELRA
+621 QTIESVIAELRA
-633 KGASEIDEAARA
+633 KGATELEDAARA

-650 EQEAQSQGKALD
+650 ETEAQRQGRELE
-662 RLLDEQRAK
+662 RLLEDQRVK
-671 AEEVAR
+671 AADAAR
-677 ARRGGS
+677 ARLGTA
-683 DRAPEVGELV
+683 DRTAEVGELV
-693 EASAFGNRVGTLIEL
+693 EASAFGNRVGTLIEV

-721 MSFPLATLRSTG
+721 MSFPLETLRPTG
-733 RKPERAAVTVAISNP
+733 KKPERAAVTVAIGNP
-748 DDDTGP
+748 DEDTGP

-781 AVRADLKEL
+781 AVRADLKAL

-798 GALRERVTSMLRTE
+798 GALRERVTAMLRNE
-812 SRVAAHR
+812 SRVSSHR

>member
-1 MSDRAGLRRAT
+1 MNT
-12 YRGGPH
+12 
-18 IRAVPTRDRPRIF
+18 
-31 QIVNSH
+31 H
-37 ALAVL
+37 ALTVL

-57 VLGASEVRA
+57 ALGAAAVRA
-66 LRPRT
+66 LRPSVE
-71 DREWLAAE
+71 REWLALE
-79 LARVQAMRTLLGA
+79 LARVQAMRSLLGS
-92 EGGWSPD
+92 EGGWTPEPIPD
-99 AIPDVRQALSRLRI
+99 ARQALARLRLE
-113 DGAALE
+113 GAALD
-119 GTQLTGIATL
+119 GAQLLSVGIL
-129 LRSSRRTQAALR
+129 LRSSRRTQSSLR
-141 DPRRP
+141 DARRP
-146 AMATAYLLVFAS
+146 AMATAFLLPFAT

-163 QREEDAIDRAIDG
+163 QRDEEAIERAIDD

-239 RVALGGIVHDSSGT
+239 RAALGGIVHDSSGT

-270 IRELEADEQREVER
+270 IRELEYEEQREVDR

-290 DLVRPLQ
+290 DNVRPLQ
-297 PAMLDALAALIE
+297 PALLEAFAALVE
-309 LDVLY
+309 LDSLY

-320 NDFGCEPTELGEPV
+320 NEFGCHPAELGEPG
-334 DGLQVRNG
+334 DGLQVRDG

-347 LSKNATVVPFDLVL
+347 LARDVPVVPFDLVL

-407 IVDDCFADVGDE
+407 IVNDCYADVGDE

-429 SAHLVHQREILR
+429 SAHLVHQREIMR
-441 GATDR
+441 GATER

-467 GAILEALTRRG
+467 GAILEALTARG
-478 ALTVA
+478 TLTVA

-493 AAEVSGVV
+493 AAEVPGVV

-510 RLAPTYRLLKGIP
+510 KLAPTYRLLKGIP
-523 GRSYGLSIAR
+523 GRSYGISIAR
-533 RLDMPTDVLD
+533 RLELPESVLQ
-543 RAEARVPQVERD
+543 RAEERVPRVERD

-561 DLEARDGVLAQREVQ
+561 DLEARDEMLAQREVQ
-576 LDRLVTAAELQ
+576 LDRLVTDAELQ
-587 TGALATRERTLREK
+587 TSALAARERTLKEK
-601 ERELERESRKSAR
+601 ERQLERESRKAAR
-614 THLLEAR
+614 SHLLEAR
-621 QTIEAVIAELRA
+621 QTIEAVIAELRT
-633 KGASEIDEAARA
+633 KGAAQIESAARS
-645 ARRVV
+645 ARREV
-650 EQEAQSQGKALD
+650 EQQAQTQGRELD
-662 RLLDEQRAK
+662 RLLEEERQQA
-671 AEEVAR
+671 AER
-677 ARRGGS
+677 ARRRGGAGI
-683 DRAPEVGELV
+683 DGVPEVGEMV
-693 EASAFGNRVGTLIEL
+693 EASAFGNRVGTLIDVR
-708 KNGLGTVAIGALK
+708 NGMGTVAIGALK
-721 MSFPLATLRSTG
+721 MSFPVETLRRTG
-733 RKPERAAVTVAISNP
+733 KKPERAAVSVTISNP
-748 DDDTGP
+748 DDDAST

-781 AVRADLKEL
+781 AVRADLKTL

-798 GALRERVTSMLRTE
+798 GALRERVTTMLRNE
-812 SRVAAHR
+812 PRVAAHR

-831 IAELR
+831 IADLR

>member
-1 MSDRAGLRRAT
+1 MNA
-12 YRGGPH
+12 
-18 IRAVPTRDRPRIF
+18 
-31 QIVNSH
+31 H
-37 ALAVL
+37 ALSVL

-57 VLGASEVRA
+57 SLGATAVRA
-66 LRPRT
+66 LTPRT

-79 LARVQAMRTLLGA
+79 LARVQAMRAMLSA
-92 EGGWSPD
+92 EGGWQPEQIPD
-99 AIPDVRQALSRLRI
+99 ARQPLGRLRVQ
-113 DGAALE
+113 GAALD
-119 GTQLTGIATL
+119 GTQLTAIAML
-129 LRSSRRTQAALR
+129 LRSSRRTQSALR

-146 AMATAYLLVFAS
+146 AIATAYLLPFAA

-163 QREEDAIDRAIDG
+163 QRDEDAIDRAIDG
-176 DGTVRDDASPTLRR
+176 DGTVRDDASPALRR

-216 HQVADMSVTVR
+216 HQVTDMSVTVR
-227 NGRYVIPVRSHA
+227 NGRYVIPVKSHA
-239 RVALGGIVHDSSGT
+239 RATIGGIMHDSSGT

-270 IRELEADEQREVER
+270 IRELENEEQREVER
-284 ILRELS
+284 ILRDLS
-290 DLVRPLQ
+290 DAVRPLQ
-297 PAMLDALAALIE
+297 PAMLEAFAALVE

-320 NDFGCEPTELGEPV
+320 NEFACEPAELGEPS
-334 DGLQVRNG
+334 DGLQVRLG

-347 LSKNATVVPFDLVL
+347 LAKDAPVVPFDLVM

-407 IVDDCFADVGDE
+407 ILDDCFADVGDE

-429 SAHLVHQREILR
+429 SAHLVHQRAILH

-467 GAILEALTRRG
+467 GAILEALTHRNT
-478 ALTVA
+478 LTIA

-493 AAEVSGVV
+493 AAEVPGVV

-510 RLAPTYRLLKGIP
+510 KLAPTYRLLKGIP

-533 RLDMPTDVLD
+533 RLQLPEAVLD
-543 RAEARVPQVERD
+543 RAEERVPKVERD

-561 DLEARDGVLAQREVQ
+561 DLEARDETLAQREVQ
-576 LDRLVTAAELQ
+576 LDRLVTDAELQ
-587 TGALATRERTLREK
+587 RGALEARERTLKEK
-601 ERELERESRKSAR
+601 ERELEKESRKAAR
-614 THLLEAR
+614 SHLLEAR
-621 QTIEAVIAELRA
+621 QTIENVIAELKAR
-633 KGASEIDEAARA
+633 GAAEIDAAA
-645 ARRVV
+645 KVARRVV
-650 EQEAQSQGKALD
+650 ETTAQVQGRELE

-671 AEEVAR
+671 AAEVAR
-677 ARRGGS
+677 TRSGGI
-683 DRAPEVGELV
+683 DRLPEVGELV
-693 EASAFGNRVGTLIEL
+693 EATAFGNRVGTLL
-708 KNGLGTVAIGALK
+708 DVKNGLGSVAIGALK
-721 MSFPLATLRSTG
+721 MSFPIATLRTTG

-748 DDDTGP
+748 DEDTGP

-798 GALRERVTSMLRTE
+798 GALRERVTVMLRQE

>member
-1 MSDRAGLRRAT
+1 M
-12 YRGGPH
+12 
-18 IRAVPTRDRPRIF
+18 
-31 QIVNSH
+31 
-37 ALAVL
+37 
-42 EFPRVLDVVADRASS
+42 
-57 VLGASEVRA
+57 RA

-79 LARVQAMRTLLGA
+79 LARVQAMRSLLSS
-92 EGGWSPD
+92 EGGWNPEV
-99 AIPDVRQALSRLRI
+99 IPDVTQALARLRLG
-113 DGAALE
+113 GATLE
-119 GTQLTGIATL
+119 GAQLTSIATL
-129 LRSSRRTQAALR
+129 LRSSRRMQSALR

-146 AMATAYLLVFAS
+146 AMATAYLLPFAS

-163 QREEDAIDRAIDG
+163 PRDEEAIERAIDG
-176 DGTVRDDASPTLRR
+176 DGTVRDEASPTLRR

-210 SQLEPN
+210 ASLEPN
-216 HQVADMSVTVR
+216 HQVSDMSVTVR
-227 NGRYVIPVRSHA
+227 NGRYVIPVKSHA
-239 RVALGGIVHDSSGT
+239 RATIGGIMHDSSGT

-270 IRELEADEQREVER
+270 IRELENEEQREVER

-290 DLVRPLQ
+290 DAVRPLQ
-297 PAMLDALAALIE
+297 PSMLEAFAALIE

-320 NDFGCEPTELGEPV
+320 NEFSCEPAELGEPS
-334 DGLQVRNG
+334 DGLQVRGG

-347 LSKNATVVPFDLVL
+347 LAKNMPVVAFDLVL

-441 GATDR
+441 GATDH

-467 GAILEALTRRG
+467 GAILEALTRRNT
-478 ALTVA
+478 LTVA

-493 AAEVSGVV
+493 AADVSGVV

-510 RLAPTYRLLKGIP
+510 KLAPTYRLLKGIP

-533 RLDMPTDVLD
+533 RLELPADVLD
-543 RAEARVPQVERD
+543 RAEERVPQVERD
-555 VHRLLA
+555 VHKLLA
-561 DLEARDGVLAQREVQ
+561 DLESRDDVLAQREMQ
-576 LDRLVTAAELQ
+576 LDRLVTDAELR
-587 TGALATRERTLREK
+587 TGALDTRERTLKEK
-601 ERELERESRKSAR
+601 ERELERESRKAAR
-614 THLLEAR
+614 AHLLDAR
-621 QTIEAVIAELRA
+621 QTIEQVIAELKS
-633 KGASEIDEAARA
+633 KGAAEIEAAAKA

-650 EQEAQSQGKALD
+650 ETEAQVQGRALQ
-662 RLLDEQRAK
+662 RLLDEQRTTA
-671 AEEVAR
+671 AEVAR
-677 ARRGGS
+677 SRRGGI
-683 DRAPEVGELV
+683 DREPEIGELV
-693 EASAFGNRVGTLIEL
+693 EATAFGNRVGTLLEL
-708 KNGLGTVAIGALK
+708 KNGQGTVAIGALK
-721 MSFPLATLRSTG
+721 MSFPLATLRTTG
-733 RKPERAAVTVAISNP
+733 KKPERAAVTIAISNP
-748 DDDTGP
+748 DEDTGP

-798 GALRERVTSMLRTE
+798 GALRERVTAMLRTE
-812 SRVAAHR
+812 SRVASHR

>member
-1 MSDRAGLRRAT
+1 MNT
-12 YRGGPH
+12 
-18 IRAVPTRDRPRIF
+18 
-31 QIVNSH
+31 H
-37 ALAVL
+37 ALSVL
-42 EFPRVLDVVADRASS
+42 EFPRVLDVVADRATST
-57 VLGASEVRA
+57 LGAAAVRA
-66 LRPRT
+66 LRPAT
-71 DREWLAAE
+71 DRDWLATE
-79 LARVQAMRTLLGA
+79 LARVQAMRAMLGG
-92 EGGWSPD
+92 EGGWIPEPV
-99 AIPDVRQALSRLRI
+99 PDVRQALARLR
-113 DGAALE
+113 LE
-119 GTQLTGIATL
+119 GATLDGVQLTAIGTL
-129 LRSSRRTQAALR
+129 LRSSRRTQSALR
-141 DPRRP
+141 DARRP
-146 AMATAYLLVFAS
+146 AMATAYLLPFSA
-158 RLIAA
+158 RLITA
-163 QREEDAIDRAIDG
+163 QRDEDAIERAIDG
-176 DGTVRDDASPTLRR
+176 DGTVRDDASPALRR

-216 HQVADMSVTVR
+216 HQVTDMSVTVR
-227 NGRYVIPVRSHA
+227 NGRYVIPVKSHA
-239 RVALGGIVHDSSGT
+239 RAALGGIVHDSSGT

-270 IRELEADEQREVER
+270 IRELEAEEQREVER
-284 ILRELS
+284 ILGELS
-290 DLVRPLQ
+290 DAVRPLQ
-297 PAMLDALAALIE
+297 PAMLEAFAALIE
-309 LDVLY
+309 LDSLY

-320 NDFGCEPTELGEPV
+320 NEFDCHPAELGEPA
-334 DGLQVRNG
+334 DGLQVRDG

-347 LSKNATVVPFDLVL
+347 LAKQVPVVAFDLVL

-399 VGAESRLP
+399 VGPDSRLP

-429 SAHLVHQREILR
+429 SAHLAHQREILR
-441 GATDR
+441 GATSR

-467 GAILEALTRRG
+467 GAILEALTARRT
-478 ALTVA
+478 LTVA

-493 AAEVSGVV
+493 AAEVAGVV

-510 RLAPTYRLLKGIP
+510 LLAPTYRLLKGIP
-523 GRSYGLSIAR
+523 GRSYGISIAR
-533 RLDMPTDVLD
+533 RLELPEDVLA
-543 RAEARVPQVERD
+543 RAEERVPRVERD

-561 DLEARDGVLAQREVQ
+561 DLEARDEQLAAKERQ
-576 LDRLVTAAELQ
+576 LDRLVTDAELQ
-587 TGALATRERTLREK
+587 TGALTARERTLREK
-601 ERELERESRKSAR
+601 EREFERESRKSAR
-614 THLLEAR
+614 GHLLEAR
-621 QTIEAVIAELRA
+621 QTIERVIAELRA
-633 KGASEIDEAARA
+633 SGAEGLEQAARQ

-650 EQEAQSQGKALD
+650 EQEAQTQGRELD
-662 RLLDEQRAK
+662 RLLEEQRVRA
-671 AEEVAR
+671 AEQAR
-677 ARRGGS
+677 ARAGGS
-683 DRAPEVGELV
+683 DRPPEVGELV
-693 EASAFGNRVGTLIEL
+693 EATAFGNRIGTLIEV
-708 KNGLGTVAIGALK
+708 KNGQGTVAIGALK
-721 MSFPLATLRSTG
+721 MHFPLSTLRPTG
-733 RKPERAAVTVAISNP
+733 RKPEKAAVTVAISNP
-748 DDDTGP
+748 DDDVGP

-781 AVRADLKEL
+781 AVRADLKSL

-798 GALRERVTSMLRTE
+798 GALRERVTTMLRNE

>member
-1 MSDRAGLRRAT
+1 MRLLHSCG
-12 YRGGPH
+12 
-18 IRAVPTRDRPRIF
+18 IF
-31 QIVNSH
+31 PVVNSH

-57 VLGASEVRA
+57 SLGANAVRA

-79 LARVQAMRTLLGA
+79 LARVQAMRSVLA
-92 EGGWSPD
+92 SEGGWAPEPIPD
-99 AIPDVRQALSRLRI
+99 ARQALARLRLV
-113 DGAALE
+113 GATLD
-119 GTQLTGIATL
+119 GTQLTAVATL
-129 LRSSRRTQAALR
+129 LRSSRRTQLALR

-146 AMATAYLLVFAS
+146 AIATAYLLPFAA

-163 QREEDAIDRAIDG
+163 QREEDAIDRAVDG
-176 DGTVRDDASPTLRR
+176 DGTVRDDASPALRR

-210 SQLEPN
+210 AQLEPN

-227 NGRYVIPVRSHA
+227 NGRYVIPVKSHA
-239 RVALGGIVHDSSGT
+239 RAAIGGIMHDSSGT
-253 GATVFI
+253 GATAFI

-270 IRELEADEQREVER
+270 IRELENEEQREVER

-290 DLVRPLQ
+290 DNVRPLQ
-297 PAMLDALAALIE
+297 PAMLEAFAALVE

-320 NDFGCEPTELGEPV
+320 NEFSCEPAELGEPA
-334 DGLQVRNG
+334 DGLQVRGG

-347 LSKNATVVPFDLVL
+347 LAKNAPVVPFDLVL

-407 IVDDCFADVGDE
+407 IVDECFADVGDE

-441 GATDR
+441 GATDC

-467 GAILEALTRRG
+467 GAILEALTRRNT
-478 ALTVA
+478 LTVA

-493 AAEVSGVV
+493 AAEVPGVV

-510 RLAPTYRLLKGIP
+510 KLAPTYRLLKGIP

-533 RLDMPTDVLD
+533 RLQLPGDVLD
-543 RAEARVPQVERD
+543 RAEERVPQVERD

-561 DLEARDGVLAQREVQ
+561 DLEARDDLLAQREVQ
-576 LDRLVTAAELQ
+576 LDRLVSDAELR
-587 TGALATRERTLREK
+587 TGALETRERTLKEK
-601 ERELERESRKSAR
+601 ERELEKESRKAAR
-614 THLLEAR
+614 AHLLDAR
-621 QTIEAVIAELRA
+621 QTIETVIAELKA
-633 KGASEIDEAARA
+633 KGAAEIDAAA
-645 ARRVV
+645 KSARRVV
-650 EQEAQSQGKALD
+650 ETEAQAQGRELERLLEEQRVKATEAARSKQGGLD
-662 RLLDEQRAK
+662 R
-671 AEEVAR
+671 V
-677 ARRGGS
+677 
-683 DRAPEVGELV
+683 PEVGELV
-693 EASAFGNRVGTLIEL
+693 EAAAFGNRIGTLIEV
-708 KNGLGTVAIGALK
+708 KNGQGTVAIGALK
-721 MSFPLATLRSTG
+721 MSFPIATLRTTG
-733 RKPERAAVTVAISNP
+733 RKPERASVTVAVSNP
-748 DDDTGP
+748 DEDTGP

-812 SRVAAHR
+812 SRVSSHR

>member
-1 MSDRAGLRRAT
+1 MN
-12 YRGGPH
+12 H
-18 IRAVPTRDRPRIF
+18 
-31 QIVNSH
+31 H
-37 ALAVL
+37 ALSVL

-57 VLGASEVRA
+57 TLGAIAVRA

-79 LARVQAMRTLLGA
+79 LARVQAMRSLLGS
-92 EGGWSPD
+92 EGGWNPEP
-99 AIPDVRQALSRLRI
+99 IPDVKQALARLRLA
-113 DGAALE
+113 GATLE
-119 GTQLTGIATL
+119 GTQLTAIATL
-129 LRSSRRTQAALR
+129 LRSSRRMQSALR

-146 AMATAYLLVFAS
+146 AMATAYLLPFAS

-163 QREEDAIDRAIDG
+163 QRDEDAIDRAIDG
-176 DGTVRDDASPTLRR
+176 DGSVRDDASPTLRR

-210 SQLEPN
+210 AALEPN
-216 HQVADMSVTVR
+216 HQVSDMSVTVR
-227 NGRYVIPVRSHA
+227 NGRYVIPVKSHA
-239 RVALGGIVHDSSGT
+239 RAAIGGIMHDSSGT

-270 IRELEADEQREVER
+270 IRELENEEQREVER
-284 ILRELS
+284 ILRDLS
-290 DLVRPLQ
+290 DGVRPLQ
-297 PAMLDALAALIE
+297 PAMVEAFAALIE

-320 NDFGCEPTELGEPV
+320 NEFACAPAELGEPA
-334 DGLQVRNG
+334 DGLQVYGG

-347 LSKNATVVPFDLVL
+347 LAKNSAVVPFDLVL

-399 VGAESRLP
+399 VGPESRLP

-467 GAILEALTRRG
+467 GAILEALTKRNT
-478 ALTVA
+478 LTVA

-493 AAEVSGVV
+493 AADVRGVV

-510 RLAPTYRLLKGIP
+510 KLAPTYRLLKGIP

-533 RLDMPTDVLD
+533 RLDLPADVLD
-543 RAEARVPQVERD
+543 RAEERVPKVERD
-555 VHRLLA
+555 VHKLLA
-561 DLEARDGVLAQREVQ
+561 DLEARDEMLAQREVQ
-576 LDRLVTAAELQ
+576 LDRLVTDAELR
-587 TGALATRERTLREK
+587 TGALETRERTVKEK
-601 ERELERESRKSAR
+601 ERELERESRKAAR
-614 THLLEAR
+614 AHLLEAR
-621 QTIEAVIAELRA
+621 QTIESVIAELKT
-633 KGASEIDEAARA
+633 KGAAEIEAAA
-645 ARRVV
+645 KVARRVV
-650 EQEAQSQGKALD
+650 ETEAQVQGRALE
-662 RLLDEQRAK
+662 RLLEEQRVK
-671 AEEVAR
+671 AAESAR
-677 ARRGGS
+677 ARRGGI
-683 DRAPEVGELV
+683 DREPEVGELV
-693 EASAFGNRVGTLIEL
+693 EATAFGNRIGTLIDVR
-708 KNGLGTVAIGALK
+708 NGQGTVAIGALK
-721 MSFPLATLRSTG
+721 MSFPIATLRTTG
-733 RKPERAAVTVAISNP
+733 KKPERAAVTVAVSNL
-748 DDDTGP
+748 DEDTGP
-754 PMGAGEVDLRGM
+754 PLGAGEVDLRGM

-812 SRVAAHR
+812 SRVGSHR

>member
-1 MSDRAGLRRAT
+1 MNT
-12 YRGGPH
+12 
-18 IRAVPTRDRPRIF
+18 
-31 QIVNSH
+31 H
-37 ALAVL
+37 ALTVL

-57 VLGASEVRA
+57 ALGAAAVRA
-66 LRPRT
+66 LRPRA
-71 DREWLAAE
+71 DRVWLAAE
-79 LARVQAMRTLLGA
+79 FARVQAMRAVLGGD
-92 EGGWSPD
+92 GGWNPEPIPD
-99 AIPDVRQALSRLRI
+99 ARQALSRLRLE
-113 DGAALE
+113 GAALD
-119 GTQLTGIATL
+119 GLQLSAVATL
-129 LRSSRRTQAALR
+129 LRSSRRTQSALR

-146 AMATAYLLVFAS
+146 AVATAYLQPYAS

-163 QREEDAIDRAIDG
+163 QRGEDAIDRAIDG

-216 HQVADMSVTVR
+216 HQVTDMSVTVR
-227 NGRYVIPVRSHA
+227 NGRYVIPVKSHA
-239 RVALGGIVHDSSGT
+239 RAALGGIVHDSSGT

-284 ILRELS
+284 ILHELS
-290 DLVRPLQ
+290 ENVRPLQ
-297 PAMLDALAALIE
+297 PSMLEAFDALLE

-314 ARARYA
+314 ARSRYA
-320 NDFGCEPTELGEPV
+320 IEFGCEAAEIGEPA
-334 DGLQVRNG
+334 DGLHVRFG

-347 LSKNATVVPFDLVL
+347 LARNATVVPFDLVL
-361 LPDERT
+361 HPDERT

-390 MLQSGIPAP
+390 MIQCGIPAP
-399 VGAESRLP
+399 VGPESRLP

-441 GATDR
+441 GATER

-467 GAILEALTRRG
+467 GAILEALTRRNT
-478 ALTVA
+478 LTVA

-501 NASLQFDAV
+501 NASLQFDAEK
-510 RLAPTYRLLKGIP
+510 LAPTYRLLKGIP

-533 RLDMPTDVLD
+533 RLGLPEAVLD
-543 RAEARVPQVERD
+543 RAEERVPKVERD

-561 DLEARDGVLAQREVQ
+561 DLEQRDERLSTRESQVE
-576 LDRLVTAAELQ
+576 RLVTGAELQ
-587 TGALATRERTLREK
+587 RGALEARERAVKAK

-614 THLLEAR
+614 AHLLEAR
-621 QTIEAVIAELRA
+621 QTVEGVISELRA
-633 KGASEIDEAARA
+633 KGAADLEEGARA

-650 EQEAQSQGKALD
+650 ETEAQRQGRELD

-671 AEEVAR
+671 AADVAR
-677 ARRGGS
+677 ERRGGT

-693 EASAFGNRVGTLIEL
+693 EASAFGNRVGTLIDVR
-708 KNGLGTVAIGALK
+708 NGLGTVAIGALK
-721 MSFPLATLRSTG
+721 MNFPLESLRPTG
-733 RKPERAAVTVAISNP
+733 KKPERAAVTVAISNP
-748 DDDTGP
+748 DEDTGP

-798 GALRERVTSMLRTE
+798 GALRERVASMLRNE
-812 SRVAAHR
+812 SRVSSHR

>member
-1 MSDRAGLRRAT
+1 MNA
-12 YRGGPH
+12 
-18 IRAVPTRDRPRIF
+18 
-31 QIVNSH
+31 H
-37 ALAVL
+37 ALSVL

-57 VLGASEVRA
+57 SLGATAVRA
-66 LRPRT
+66 LTPRT

-79 LARVQAMRTLLGA
+79 LARVQAMRAMLGA
-92 EGGWSPD
+92 EGGWQPEPIPD
-99 AIPDVRQALSRLRI
+99 ARQPLGRLRVQ
-113 DGAALE
+113 GAALD
-119 GTQLTGIATL
+119 GTQLTAIAML
-129 LRSSRRTQAALR
+129 LRSSRRTQSALR

-146 AMATAYLLVFAS
+146 AIATAYLLPFAA

-163 QREEDAIDRAIDG
+163 QRDEDAIDRAIDG

-216 HQVADMSVTVR
+216 HQVPDMSVTVR
-227 NGRYVIPVRSHA
+227 NGRYVIPVKSHA
-239 RVALGGIVHDSSGT
+239 RATIGGIMHDSSGT

-270 IRELEADEQREVER
+270 IRELENEEQREVER
-284 ILRELS
+284 ILRDLS
-290 DLVRPLQ
+290 DAVRPLQ
-297 PAMLDALAALIE
+297 PAMLEAFAALVE

-320 NDFGCEPTELGEPV
+320 NEFACEPAELGEPS
-334 DGLQVRNG
+334 DGLQVRVG

-347 LSKNATVVPFDLVL
+347 LAKDAPVVPFDLVM

-429 SAHLVHQREILR
+429 SAHLVHQRAILY

-467 GAILEALTRRG
+467 GAILEALTHRNT
-478 ALTVA
+478 LTIA

-493 AAEVSGVV
+493 AAEVPGVV

-510 RLAPTYRLLKGIP
+510 KLAPTYRLLKGIP

-533 RLDMPTDVLD
+533 RLQLPEAVLD
-543 RAEARVPQVERD
+543 RAEERVPKVERD

-561 DLEARDGVLAQREVQ
+561 DLEARDETLAQREVQ
-576 LDRLVTAAELQ
+576 LDRLVTDAELQ
-587 TGALATRERTLREK
+587 RGALEARERTLKEK
-601 ERELERESRKSAR
+601 ERELEKESRKAAR
-614 THLLEAR
+614 SHLLEAR
-621 QTIEAVIAELRA
+621 QTIENVIAELKAR
-633 KGASEIDEAARA
+633 GAAEIDAAA
-645 ARRVV
+645 KVARRVV
-650 EQEAQSQGKALD
+650 ETTAQVQGRELE

-671 AEEVAR
+671 AAEVAR
-677 ARRGGS
+677 ARSGGI
-683 DRAPEVGELV
+683 DRLPEVGELV
-693 EASAFGNRVGTLIEL
+693 EATAFGNRIGTLL
-708 KNGLGTVAIGALK
+708 DVKNGLGSVAIGALK
-721 MSFPLATLRSTG
+721 MSFPIATLRTTG

-748 DDDTGP
+748 DEDTGP

-798 GALRERVTSMLRTE
+798 GALRERVTVMLRQE

>member
-1 MSDRAGLRRAT
+1 
-12 YRGGPH
+12 
-18 IRAVPTRDRPRIF
+18 
-31 QIVNSH
+31 VNHH
-37 ALAVL
+37 ALTVL

-57 VLGASEVRA
+57 TLGAVAVRA

-71 DREWLAAE
+71 DREWLASE
-79 LARVQAMRTLLGA
+79 LARVQAMRALLGS
-92 EGGWSPD
+92 EGGWNPEP
-99 AIPDVRQALSRLRI
+99 IPDVKQALARLR
-113 DGAALE
+113 LE
-119 GTQLTGIATL
+119 GATLEGAQLSAIATL
-129 LRSSRRTQAALR
+129 LRSSRRTQSALR
-141 DPRRP
+141 DARRP
-146 AMATAYLLVFAS
+146 AMATAYLLSFAA

-163 QREEDAIDRAIDG
+163 QRDEDAIDRAIDG
-176 DGTVRDDASPTLRR
+176 DGSVRDDASPTLRR

-210 SQLEPN
+210 ASLEPN
-216 HQVADMSVTVR
+216 HQVSDMSVTVR
-227 NGRYVIPVRSHA
+227 NGRYVIPVKSHA
-239 RVALGGIVHDSSGT
+239 RASIGGIMHDSSGT

-270 IRELEADEQREVER
+270 IREIENEEQREVER

-290 DLVRPLQ
+290 DNIRPLQ
-297 PAMLDALAALIE
+297 PSMLEAFAALVE

-314 ARARYA
+314 ARARFA
-320 NDFGCEPTELGEPV
+320 NEFSCEPAELGEPS
-334 DGLQVRNG
+334 DGLQVYG
-342 RHPLL
+342 ARHPLL
-347 LSKNATVVPFDLVL
+347 LAKNVPVVPFDLVL
-361 LPDERT
+361 LPNERT

-399 VGAESRLP
+399 LGAESRLP
-407 IVDDCFADVGDE
+407 IVDDCYADVGDE

-441 GATDR
+441 SATDR

-467 GAILEALTRRG
+467 GAILEALTRRNT
-478 ALTVA
+478 LTVA

-493 AAEVSGVV
+493 AADVPGVI

-510 RLAPTYRLLKGIP
+510 KLAPTYRLLKGIP

-533 RLDMPTDVLD
+533 RLQLPDDVLD
-543 RAEARVPQVERD
+543 RAEERVPKVERD
-555 VHRLLA
+555 VHKLLA
-561 DLEARDGVLAQREVQ
+561 DLEARDEMLAQREGQ
-576 LDRLVTAAELQ
+576 LDRLVTDAELR
-587 TGALATRERTLREK
+587 TGALETRERTLKEK
-601 ERELERESRKSAR
+601 ERELERESRKAAR
-614 THLLEAR
+614 AHLLDAR
-621 QTIEAVIAELRA
+621 QTIENVIAELKS
-633 KGASEIDEAARA
+633 KGAAEIASAAKA

-650 EQEAQSQGKALD
+650 ETEAQTQGRELE
-662 RLLDEQRAK
+662 RLLEEQRTK
-671 AEEVAR
+671 AAEAAR
-677 ARRGGS
+677 SKRGGL
-683 DRAPEVGELV
+683 DRAPEIGELV
-693 EASAFGNRVGTLIEL
+693 EATAFGNRIGTLIDV
-708 KNGLGTVAIGALK
+708 KNGQGTVAIGALK
-721 MSFPLATLRSTG
+721 MSFPLPTLRTTG
-733 RKPERAAVTVAISNP
+733 KKPERATVTVAISNP
-748 DDDTGP
+748 DEDTGP

-798 GALRERVTSMLRTE
+798 GALRERVTTMLRTE
-812 SRVAAHR
+812 SRVSSHR

>member
-1 MSDRAGLRRAT
+1 
-12 YRGGPH
+12 
-18 IRAVPTRDRPRIF
+18 
-31 QIVNSH
+31 VNSH
-37 ALAVL
+37 ALLVL
-42 EFPRVLDVVADRASS
+42 EFPRLLEVVADRASS
-57 VLGASEVRA
+57 TQGAAAVRR
-66 LRPRT
+66 LLPRT

-79 LARVQAMRTLLGA
+79 LSRVQAMRALLSS
-92 EGGWSPD
+92 EGGWQQDPIPD
-99 AIPDVRQALSRLRI
+99 ATQALARLRLA
-113 DGAALE
+113 GATLD
-119 GTQLTGIATL
+119 GTQLTSIATL

-141 DPRRP
+141 DPKRP
-146 AMATAYLLVFAS
+146 AMATAWLLTFAA
-158 RLIAA
+158 RLVAA
-163 QREEDAIDRAIDG
+163 PREEDAIDRAIDG
-176 DGTVRDDASPTLRR
+176 DGTVRDDASPVLRR

-195 MGAQGELVRLLERIM
+195 MGAQGELVRLLERVM
-210 SQLEPN
+210 AQLEPN

-227 NGRYVIPVRSHA
+227 NGRYVIPVRAHA
-239 RVALGGIVHDSSGT
+239 RAALGGIVHDSSGT

-270 IRELEADEQREVER
+270 IRELEAEEQREVER
-284 ILRELS
+284 ILAELS

-297 PAMLDALAALIE
+297 PALVDALAALIE

-320 NDFGCEPTELGEPV
+320 NEFGCEPAELGEPA
-334 DGLQVRNG
+334 DGLQVFNG

-347 LSKNATVVPFDLVL
+347 LARNAPVVPFDLTL
-361 LPDERT
+361 QPEERT

-380 LLKALGLFCA
+380 LLKAIGLFCA

-399 VGAESRLP
+399 VGGESRLP

-429 SAHLVHQREILR
+429 SAHLVHQRAILL
-441 GATDR
+441 GATER

-467 GAILEALTRRG
+467 GAILEALTRRKT
-478 ALTVA
+478 LTVA

-493 AAEVSGVV
+493 AAEVPGVV

-510 RLAPTYRLLKGIP
+510 KLAPTYRLLKGIP

-533 RLDMPTDVLD
+533 RLDLPGDVLD
-543 RAEARVPQVERD
+543 RAEERVPQVERD

-561 DLEARDGVLAQREVQ
+561 DLEARDEVLAAREVQ
-576 LDRLVTAAELQ
+576 LARLVADAEMR
-587 TGALATRERTLREK
+587 TGALDAREKTVREK
-601 ERELERESRKSAR
+601 ERELERESRKAAR
-614 THLLEAR
+614 AHLLDAR
-621 QTIEAVIAELRA
+621 QTVEAVIRDLKS
-633 KGASEIDEAARA
+633 KGAADIEAAAKA

-650 EQEAQSQGKALD
+650 EQEAHTQSQALD

-671 AEEVAR
+671 ADAAAR
-677 ARRGGS
+677 ARRGGA
-683 DRAPEVGELV
+683 DRAPTVGELV
-693 EASAFGNRVGTLIEL
+693 EASAFGNRVGTLVEV
-708 KNGLGTVAIGALK
+708 KGGLGTVAIGALK
-721 MSFPLATLRSTG
+721 MSFPLSTLRSTG
-733 RKPERAAVTVAISNP
+733 RKPERTGSHVAISNP
-748 DDDTGP
+748 DDDVGP

-798 GALRERVTSMLRTE
+798 GALRERVTAMLRTE

>member
-1 MSDRAGLRRAT
+1 
-12 YRGGPH
+12 
-18 IRAVPTRDRPRIF
+18 
-31 QIVNSH
+31 VNPH
-37 ALAVL
+37 ALSVL

-57 VLGASEVRA
+57 SLGAVAVRA

-79 LARVQAMRTLLGA
+79 LARVQAMRAVLSS
-92 EGGWSPD
+92 EGGWQPEP
-99 AIPDVRQALSRLRI
+99 IPDVRQALARLRLA
-113 DGAALE
+113 GATLE
-119 GTQLTGIATL
+119 GTQLSGIATL
-129 LRSSRRTQAALR
+129 LRSSRRTQSALR

-146 AMATAYLLVFAS
+146 AMATAYLLPFSA
-158 RLIAA
+158 RLINA
-163 QREEDAIDRAIDG
+163 QRDEDAIDRAIDG
-176 DGTVRDDASPTLRR
+176 DGSVRDDASPTLRR

-195 MGAQGELVRLLERIM
+195 MGAQGELVRLLERFM
-210 SQLEPN
+210 AQLEPN
-216 HQVADMSVTVR
+216 HQVTDMSVTVR
-227 NGRYVIPVRSHA
+227 NGRYVIPVKSHA
-239 RVALGGIVHDSSGT
+239 RAALGGIVHDTSGT

-270 IRELEADEQREVER
+270 IRELESEEQREVER

-290 DLVRPLQ
+290 DNVRPLQ
-297 PAMLDALAALIE
+297 PAMLEAFAALVE

-320 NDFGCEPTELGEPV
+320 NEFGCEPAELGEPS
-334 DGLQVRNG
+334 DGLQVRFG

-347 LSKNATVVPFDLVL
+347 LAKNAPVVPFDLVL

-441 GATDR
+441 GATER

-467 GAILEALTRRG
+467 GAILEALTQRG
-478 ALTVA
+478 TLTVA

-493 AAEVSGVV
+493 AAEVPGVV

-510 RLAPTYRLLKGIP
+510 LLAPTYRLLKGIP

-533 RLDMPTDVLD
+533 RLDLPADVLD
-543 RAEARVPQVERD
+543 RAEQRVPQVERD
-555 VHRLLA
+555 VHKLLA
-561 DLEARDGVLAQREVQ
+561 DLEARDDVVAQREVQ
-576 LDRLVTAAELQ
+576 LDRLVTDAELQ
-587 TGALATRERTLREK
+587 TGALAARERTLKEK
-601 ERELERESRKSAR
+601 ERELERESRKAAR
-614 THLLEAR
+614 SHLLEAR
-621 QTIEAVIAELRA
+621 QTIEAVITELKAR
-633 KGASEIDEAARA
+633 GAAEIDSAARV

-650 EQEAQSQGKALD
+650 ETQAQVQGRALE

-671 AEEVAR
+671 ATEAAR
-677 ARRGGS
+677 ERRGGI

-693 EASAFGNRVGTLIEL
+693 EATAFGNRVCTLIDV

-733 RKPERAAVTVAISNP
+733 KKPERAAVTVAISDP
-748 DDDTGP
+748 DEDMSA

-781 AVRADLKEL
+781 AVRADLREI

-798 GALRERVTSMLRTE
+798 GALRERVTTMLRTE
-812 SRVAAHR
+812 ARVSSHR

>member
-1 MSDRAGLRRAT
+1 M
-12 YRGGPH
+12 
-18 IRAVPTRDRPRIF
+18 
-31 QIVNSH
+31 
-37 ALAVL
+37 
-42 EFPRVLDVVADRASS
+42 
-57 VLGASEVRA
+57 RA

-79 LARVQAMRTLLGA
+79 LARVQAMRALLSS
-92 EGGWSPD
+92 EGGWNPEP
-99 AIPDVRQALSRLRI
+99 IPDVTQALARLRLG
-113 DGAALE
+113 GATLE
-119 GTQLTGIATL
+119 GAQLTSIATL
-129 LRSSRRTQAALR
+129 LRSSRRMQSALR

-146 AMATAYLLVFAS
+146 AMATAYLLPFAS

-163 QREEDAIDRAIDG
+163 PRDEEAIERAIDG
-176 DGTVRDDASPTLRR
+176 DGTVRDEASPTLRR

-210 SQLEPN
+210 ASLEPN
-216 HQVADMSVTVR
+216 HQVSDMSVTVR
-227 NGRYVIPVRSHA
+227 NGRYVIPVKSHA
-239 RVALGGIVHDSSGT
+239 RATIGGIMHDSSGT

-270 IRELEADEQREVER
+270 IRELENEEQREVER

-290 DLVRPLQ
+290 DAVRPLQ
-297 PAMLDALAALIE
+297 PSMLEAFAALIE

-320 NDFGCEPTELGEPV
+320 NEFSCEPAELGEPS
-334 DGLQVRNG
+334 DGLQVRGG

-347 LSKNATVVPFDLVL
+347 LAKNMPVVAFDLVL

-441 GATDR
+441 GATDH

-467 GAILEALTRRG
+467 GAILEALTRRNT
-478 ALTVA
+478 LTVA

-493 AAEVSGVV
+493 AADVSGVV

-510 RLAPTYRLLKGIP
+510 KLAPTYRLLKGIP

-533 RLDMPTDVLD
+533 RLELPADVLD
-543 RAEARVPQVERD
+543 RAEERVPQVERD
-555 VHRLLA
+555 VHKLLA
-561 DLEARDGVLAQREVQ
+561 DLESRDDVLAQREVQ
-576 LDRLVTAAELQ
+576 LDRLVTDAELR
-587 TGALATRERTLREK
+587 TGALDTRERTLKEK
-601 ERELERESRKSAR
+601 ERELERESRKAAR
-614 THLLEAR
+614 AHLLDAR
-621 QTIEAVIAELRA
+621 QTIEQVIAELKS
-633 KGASEIDEAARA
+633 KGAAEIEAAAKA

-650 EQEAQSQGKALD
+650 ETEAQVQGRALQ
-662 RLLDEQRAK
+662 RLLDEQRTTA
-671 AEEVAR
+671 AEVAR
-677 ARRGGS
+677 SRRGGI
-683 DRAPEVGELV
+683 DREPEIGELV
-693 EASAFGNRVGTLIEL
+693 EATAFGNRVGTLLEL
-708 KNGLGTVAIGALK
+708 KNGQGTVAIGALK
-721 MSFPLATLRSTG
+721 MSFPLATLRTTG
-733 RKPERAAVTVAISNP
+733 KKPERAAVTIAISNP
-748 DDDTGP
+748 DEDTGP

-798 GALRERVTSMLRTE
+798 GALRERVTAMLRTE
-812 SRVAAHR
+812 SRVASHR

>member
-1 MSDRAGLRRAT
+1 MNT
-12 YRGGPH
+12 
-18 IRAVPTRDRPRIF
+18 
-31 QIVNSH
+31 H

-57 VLGASEVRA
+57 SLGAVAVRA
-66 LRPRT
+66 LRPRV

-79 LARVQAMRTLLGA
+79 LGRVQAMRAVLSA
-92 EGGWSPD
+92 EGGWSPEP
-99 AIPDVRQALSRLRI
+99 IPDARQAMARLRL
-113 DGAALE
+113 DGATLDGA
-119 GTQLTGIATL
+119 QLSSIAML
-129 LRSSRRTQAALR
+129 LRSSRRTQSALR
-141 DPRRP
+141 DPRGP
-146 AMATAYLLVFAS
+146 AMAKAYLLPFAV

-163 QREEDAIDRAIDG
+163 QRDEEAIDRAIDG
-176 DGTVRDDASPTLRR
+176 DGTVRDDASPALRR

-210 SQLEPN
+210 AQLEPN
-216 HQVADMSVTVR
+216 HQVPDMSVTVR
-227 NGRYVIPVRSHA
+227 NGRLVIPVKSHA
-239 RVALGGIVHDSSGT
+239 RAALGGIMHDSSGT

-270 IRELEADEQREVER
+270 IRELEAEEQREVER

-290 DLVRPLQ
+290 DNIRPLQ
-297 PAMLDALAALIE
+297 PAMLEAFAALVE

-320 NDFGCEPTELGEPV
+320 NEFSCEPAELGEPV
-334 DGLQVRNG
+334 DGLQVRGG

-347 LSKNATVVPFDLVL
+347 LAKNAPVVPFDLVL

-467 GAILEALTRRG
+467 GAILEALTRRNT
-478 ALTVA
+478 LTVA

-493 AAEVSGVV
+493 AADVRGVV
-501 NASLQFDAV
+501 NASLQFDAIK
-510 RLAPTYRLLKGIP
+510 LAPTYRLLKGLP

-533 RLDMPTDVLD
+533 RLQLPDDVLD
-543 RAEARVPQVERD
+543 RAEERVPKVERD
-555 VHRLLA
+555 VHKLLA
-561 DLEARDGVLAQREVQ
+561 DLEARDDVLARREAQ
-576 LDRLVTAAELQ
+576 LDRLVTDAELQ
-587 TGALATRERTLREK
+587 TGALDARERTLKEK
-601 ERELERESRKSAR
+601 ERELEKESRKAAR
-614 THLLEAR
+614 AHLLEAR
-621 QTIEAVIAELRA
+621 QTIEGVIKELKA
-633 KGASEIDEAARA
+633 KGAAEIDAAAKA

-650 EQEAQSQGKALD
+650 ETQAQVQGRELERLLEEQRQKASDAARAKRGGLD
-662 RLLDEQRAK
+662 RI
-671 AEEVAR
+671 
-677 ARRGGS
+677 
-683 DRAPEVGELV
+683 PEIGELV
-693 EASAFGNRVGTLIEL
+693 EASAFGNRVGTLIEV

-721 MSFPLATLRSTG
+721 MSFPIATLRTTG
-733 RKPERAAVTVAISNP
+733 KKPERAAVTVAITNP

-781 AVRADLKEL
+781 AVRADLREL

-798 GALRERVTSMLRTE
+798 GALRERVTSMLRAE
-812 SRVAAHR
+812 ARVASHR

>member
-1 MSDRAGLRRAT
+1 VI
-12 YRGGPH
+12 GPVC
-18 IRAVPTRDRPRIF
+18 IAVPRPTLPSPSQSRIF
-31 QIVNSH
+31 PSVNSH

-57 VLGASEVRA
+57 TLGAAAVQA
-66 LRPRT
+66 LRPRME
-71 DREWLAAE
+71 REWLAAE
-79 LARVQAMRTLLGA
+79 LARVQAMRALLSA
-92 EGGWSPD
+92 EGGWSQEPV
-99 AIPDVRQALSRLRI
+99 PDVRQALARLRLE
-113 DGAALE
+113 GAALD
-119 GTQLTGIATL
+119 GVQLAGIATL

-146 AMATAYLLVFAS
+146 AMATAYLLEFSA
-158 RLIAA
+158 RLVAA
-163 QREEDAIDRAIDG
+163 PRDEEAIDRAIDG

-195 MGAQGELVRLLERIM
+195 LGAQGELVRLLERIM
-210 SQLEPN
+210 AQLEPN

-239 RVALGGIVHDSSGT
+239 RAALGGIVHDSSGT

-290 DLVRPLQ
+290 DAVRPLQ
-297 PAMLDALAALIE
+297 PALVDALAALIE
-309 LDVLY
+309 LDTLY

-320 NDFGCEPTELGEPV
+320 NEFACEPAELGHAD

-347 LSKNATVVPFDLVL
+347 LARNAAVVPFDLVL

-380 LLKALGLFCA
+380 LLKAIGLFCA

-441 GATDR
+441 GATAS

-478 ALTVA
+478 TLTVA

-493 AAEVSGVV
+493 AAEVPGVV

-510 RLAPTYRLLKGIP
+510 QLAPTYRLLKGIP

-533 RLDMPTDVLD
+533 RLGLPADVLD

-561 DLEARDGVLAQREVQ
+561 DLEAREEVLAQRETQ
-576 LDRLVTAAELQ
+576 LDRLLTDAELQ

-601 ERELERESRKSAR
+601 ERELERESRKAAR
-614 THLLEAR
+614 AHLLEAR
-621 QTIEAVIAELRA
+621 QTIEGVIAELRA
-633 KGASEIDEAARA
+633 RGASEIEEAARA

-650 EQEAQSQGKALD
+650 ENSAHTQGKALD
-662 RLLDEQRAK
+662 QLLEEERIRA
-671 AEEVAR
+671 AETAR
-677 ARRGGS
+677 ARRGGI
-683 DRAPEVGELV
+683 DRAPDVGELV
-693 EASAFGNRVGTLIEL
+693 EATAFGNRTGTLIEV

-721 MSFPLATLRSTG
+721 MSFPLATLRATG
-733 RKPERAAVTVAISNP
+733 RKPERAPVTVAVSNP
-748 DDDTGP
+748 DDDAGP

-798 GALRERVTSMLRTE
+798 GALRERVTNMLRTE
-812 SRVAAHR
+812 SRVVTHR

-831 IAELR
+831 IAALR

>member
-1 MSDRAGLRRAT
+1 MNT
-12 YRGGPH
+12 
-18 IRAVPTRDRPRIF
+18 
-31 QIVNSH
+31 H

-42 EFPRVLDVVADRASS
+42 EFSRVLDVVADRASS
-57 VLGASEVRA
+57 ALGAVAVRA

-71 DREWLAAE
+71 DRDWLAAE
-79 LARVQAMRTLLGA
+79 LARVQAMRAVISA
-92 EGGWSPD
+92 EGGWTPEPV
-99 AIPDVRQALSRLRI
+99 PDVRQALARLRLE
-113 DGAALE
+113 GATLD
-119 GTQLTGIATL
+119 GTQLTSIATL
-129 LRSSRRTQAALR
+129 LRSSRRTQSALR

-146 AMATAYLLVFAS
+146 AMATAYLLPFAA

-163 QREEDAIDRAIDG
+163 PRDEEAIDRAIDG
-176 DGTVRDDASPTLRR
+176 DGTVRDDASPALRR

-227 NGRYVIPVRSHA
+227 NGRYVIPVKSHA
-239 RVALGGIVHDSSGT
+239 RAALGGIVHDSSGT

-290 DLVRPLQ
+290 DGVRPLQ
-297 PAMLDALAALIE
+297 PAMLEAFAALVE

-320 NDFGCEPTELGEPV
+320 NEFACEPAELGEPS
-334 DGLQVRNG
+334 DGLQVRFG

-347 LSKNATVVPFDLVL
+347 LAKQAPVVPFDLVL

-399 VGAESRLP
+399 VGPESRLP

-441 GATDR
+441 GATAR

-467 GAILEALTRRG
+467 GAILEALTHRG
-478 ALTVA
+478 TLTVA

-493 AAEVSGVV
+493 AADVPGVV

-510 RLAPTYRLLKGIP
+510 KLAPTYRLLKGIP

-533 RLDMPTDVLD
+533 RLDLPADVLD
-543 RAEARVPQVERD
+543 RAEQRVPQVERD
-555 VHRLLA
+555 VHKLLA
-561 DLEARDGVLAQREVQ
+561 DLEARDETLAAREVQ
-576 LDRLVTAAELQ
+576 LERLVTDAELR
-587 TGALATRERTLREK
+587 TGALEARERTLREK
-601 ERELERESRKSAR
+601 ERELERESRKAAR
-614 THLLEAR
+614 AHLLEAR
-621 QTIEAVIAELRA
+621 QTIEAGVSLISRRRA
-633 KGASEIDEAARA
+633 PPNSTPRRARHGVWWNRKRRRRA
-645 ARRVV
+645 ANWSDCWPTSVRGPRNWRGRSAVDSTGCRRSVN
-650 EQEAQSQGKALD
+650 SS
-662 RLLDEQRAK
+662 R
-671 AEEVAR
+671 R
-677 ARRGGS
+677 AR
-683 DRAPEVGELV
+683 
-693 EASAFGNRVGTLIEL
+693 SA
-708 KNGLGTVAIGALK
+708 
-721 MSFPLATLRSTG
+721 
-733 RKPERAAVTVAISNP
+733 
-748 DDDTGP
+748 
-754 PMGAGEVDLRGM
+754 
-766 RVSEIDDFVSRAIDT
+766 T
-781 AVRADLKEL
+781 AWAR
-790 RIIHGKGT
+790 
-798 GALRERVTSMLRTE
+798 
-812 SRVAAHR
+812 
-819 MGLWNEG
+819 
-826 GAGVT
+826 
-831 IAELR
+831 

>member
-1 MSDRAGLRRAT
+1 M
-12 YRGGPH
+12 
-18 IRAVPTRDRPRIF
+18 
-31 QIVNSH
+31 
-37 ALAVL
+37 
-42 EFPRVLDVVADRASS
+42 
-57 VLGASEVRA
+57 RA

-79 LARVQAMRTLLGA
+79 LARVQAMRALLSS
-92 EGGWSPD
+92 EGGWNPEV
-99 AIPDVRQALSRLRI
+99 IPDVTQALARLRLG
-113 DGAALE
+113 GATLE
-119 GTQLTGIATL
+119 GAQLTSIATL
-129 LRSSRRTQAALR
+129 LRSSRRMQSALR

-146 AMATAYLLVFAS
+146 AMATAYLLPFAS

-163 QREEDAIDRAIDG
+163 PRDEEAIERAIDG
-176 DGTVRDDASPTLRR
+176 DGTVRDEASPTLRR

-210 SQLEPN
+210 ASLEPN
-216 HQVADMSVTVR
+216 HQVSDMSVTVR
-227 NGRYVIPVRSHA
+227 NGRYVIPVKSHA
-239 RVALGGIVHDSSGT
+239 RATIGGIMHDSSGT

-270 IRELEADEQREVER
+270 IRELENEEQREVER

-290 DLVRPLQ
+290 DAVRPLQ
-297 PAMLDALAALIE
+297 PSMLEAFAALIE

-320 NDFGCEPTELGEPV
+320 NEFSCEPAELGEPS
-334 DGLQVRNG
+334 DGLQVRGG

-347 LSKNATVVPFDLVL
+347 LAKNMPVVAFDLVL

-441 GATDR
+441 GATDH

-467 GAILEALTRRG
+467 GAILEALTRRNT
-478 ALTVA
+478 LTVA

-493 AAEVSGVV
+493 AADVSGVV

-510 RLAPTYRLLKGIP
+510 KLAPTYRLLKGIP

-533 RLDMPTDVLD
+533 RLELPADVLD
-543 RAEARVPQVERD
+543 RAEERVPQVERD
-555 VHRLLA
+555 VHKLLA
-561 DLEARDGVLAQREVQ
+561 DLESRDDVLAQREVQ
-576 LDRLVTAAELQ
+576 LDRLVTDAELR
-587 TGALATRERTLREK
+587 TGALDTRERTLKEK
-601 ERELERESRKSAR
+601 ERELERESRKAAR
-614 THLLEAR
+614 AHLLEAR
-621 QTIEAVIAELRA
+621 QTIEQVIAELKS
-633 KGASEIDEAARA
+633 KGAAEIEAAAKA

-650 EQEAQSQGKALD
+650 ETEAQMQGRALQ
-662 RLLDEQRAK
+662 RLLDEQRTTA
-671 AEEVAR
+671 AEVAR
-677 ARRGGS
+677 SRRGGI
-683 DRAPEVGELV
+683 DREPEIGELV
-693 EASAFGNRVGTLIEL
+693 EATAFGNRVGTLLEL
-708 KNGLGTVAIGALK
+708 KNGQGTVAIGALK
-721 MSFPLATLRSTG
+721 MSFPLATLRTTG
-733 RKPERAAVTVAISNP
+733 KKPERVAVTIAISNP
-748 DDDTGP
+748 DEDTGP

-798 GALRERVTSMLRTE
+798 GALRERVTAMLRTE
-812 SRVAAHR
+812 SRVASHR

>member
-1 MSDRAGLRRAT
+1 
-12 YRGGPH
+12 
-18 IRAVPTRDRPRIF
+18 
-31 QIVNSH
+31 VNPH

-57 VLGASEVRA
+57 VLGAGAVRA

-71 DREWLAAE
+71 DREWLALE
-79 LARVQAMRTLLGA
+79 HARVQAMRSVLSA
-92 EGGWSPD
+92 EGGWSPEP
-99 AIPDVRQALSRLRI
+99 IPDVRQGLARLRLE
-113 DGAALE
+113 GAALD
-119 GTQLTGIATL
+119 GTQLTAIAML
-129 LRSSRRTQAALR
+129 LRSSRRTQSALR

-146 AMATAYLLVFAS
+146 AMATAYLLPFAV

-163 QREEDAIDRAIDG
+163 QRDEDAIDRAIDG
-176 DGTVRDDASPTLRR
+176 DGSVRDDASPALRR

-210 SQLEPN
+210 AQLEPN
-216 HQVADMSVTVR
+216 HQVTDMSVTVR
-227 NGRYVIPVRSHA
+227 NGRYVIPVKSHA
-239 RVALGGIVHDSSGT
+239 RAALGGIVHDSSGT

-270 IRELEADEQREVER
+270 IRELESDEQREVER

-290 DLVRPLQ
+290 DNVRPLQ
-297 PAMLDALAALIE
+297 PAMLEAFASLVE

-320 NDFGCEPTELGEPV
+320 NEFGCEPATLGEPS
-334 DGLQVRNG
+334 DGLQIRFG

-347 LSKNATVVPFDLVL
+347 LARNAPVVPFDLVL

-390 MLQSGIPAP
+390 MMQSGIPTP
-399 VGAESRLP
+399 VGPESRLP

-478 ALTVA
+478 TLSVA

-493 AAEVSGVV
+493 AADVPGVV

-510 RLAPTYRLLKGIP
+510 LLAPTYRLLKGIP

-533 RLDMPTDVLD
+533 RLGLPDDVLD
-543 RAEARVPQVERD
+543 RAEQRVPQVERD

-561 DLEARDGVLAQREVQ
+561 DLEARDEVLAEREVQ
-576 LDRLVTAAELQ
+576 LDRLVTDAELQ
-587 TGALATRERTLREK
+587 TGALSARERTLREK

-614 THLLEAR
+614 AYLLEAR
-621 QTIEAVIAELRA
+621 QTIEAVIAELKA
-633 KGASEIDEAARA
+633 KGADGIESAARG
-645 ARRVV
+645 ARRVI
-650 EQEAQSQGKALD
+650 EQEAQTQGQALE
-662 RLLDEQRAK
+662 RLLDEQRAVA
-671 AEEVAR
+671 AEAAR
-677 ARRGGS
+677 VRRGGLERLP
-683 DRAPEVGELV
+683 DVGELV
-693 EASAFGNRVGTLIEL
+693 EASAFGNRIGTLIDVR
-708 KNGLGTVAIGALK
+708 NGQGTVAIGALK
-721 MSFPLATLRSTG
+721 MSFPLATLRPTG
-733 RKPERAAVTVAISNP
+733 KKPDRAAVTVAISNP

-798 GALRERVTSMLRTE
+798 GALRERVTLLLRNE
-812 SRVAAHR
+812 SRVSAHR

>member
-1 MSDRAGLRRAT
+1 M
-12 YRGGPH
+12 
-18 IRAVPTRDRPRIF
+18 
-31 QIVNSH
+31 NSH
-37 ALAVL
+37 ALSVL

-57 VLGASEVRA
+57 SLGAVAVRA
-66 LRPRT
+66 LRPST
-71 DREWLAAE
+71 DRDWLAAE
-79 LARVQAMRTLLGA
+79 LARVQAMRAVLAG
-92 EGGWSPD
+92 EGGWTPEP
-99 AIPDVRQALSRLRI
+99 IPDVRQALARLRLEGATL
-113 DGAALE
+113 DGA
-119 GTQLTGIATL
+119 QLTGIATL
-129 LRSSRRTQAALR
+129 LRSSRRTQSALR
-141 DPRRP
+141 DARRP
-146 AMATAYLLVFAS
+146 AMATAYLLPFSV

-163 QREEDAIDRAIDG
+163 LRDEEAIDRAIDG
-176 DGTVRDDASPTLRR
+176 DGSVRDDASPTLRR

-195 MGAQGELVRLLERIM
+195 MGAQGELVRLLERLM
-210 SQLEPN
+210 AQLEPN
-216 HQVADMSVTVR
+216 HQVSDMSVTVR
-227 NGRYVIPVRSHA
+227 NGRYVIPVKSHA
-239 RVALGGIVHDSSGT
+239 RAAIGGIVHDSSGT

-270 IRELEADEQREVER
+270 IREIEAEEQREVER

-290 DLVRPLQ
+290 DAVRPLQ
-297 PAMLDALAALIE
+297 PAMLEAFAALIE

-320 NDFGCEPTELGEPV
+320 TEYGCEPAELGEPH
-334 DGLQVRNG
+334 DGLQVFGG

-347 LSKNATVVPFDLVL
+347 LAKNAPVVPFDLVL

-467 GAILEALTRRG
+467 GAILEALTHRNT
-478 ALTVA
+478 LTVA

-493 AAEVSGVV
+493 ATEVRGVV

-533 RLDMPTDVLD
+533 RLDLPGAIID
-543 RAEARVPQVERD
+543 RAEQRVPQIERD

-561 DLEARDGVLAQREVQ
+561 DLEARDELLAQREVQ
-576 LDRLVTAAELQ
+576 LDRLVTDAELR
-587 TGALATRERTLREK
+587 TGALETRERTLKEK
-601 ERELERESRKSAR
+601 ERDLERESRKAAR
-614 THLLEAR
+614 GHLLEAR
-621 QTIEAVIAELRA
+621 QTVEKVIAELKA
-633 KGASEIDEAARA
+633 KGAAEIEGAAKV

-650 EQEAQSQGKALD
+650 EQEAQGQGKALE
-662 RLLDEQRAK
+662 RLLDEQRRK
-671 AEEVAR
+671 EEEIATK
-677 ARRGGS
+677 RRG
-683 DRAPEVGELV
+683 DLNRLPEVGELV
-693 EASAFGNRVGTLIEL
+693 EASAFGNRVGTLIDV
-708 KNGLGTVAIGALK
+708 KNGMGTVAIGALK
-721 MSFPLATLRSTG
+721 MTFPVATLAPTG
-733 RKPERAAVTVAISNP
+733 RKPEKATVTVAISNL
-748 DDDTGP
+748 DEDTGP

-812 SRVAAHR
+812 SRVSSHR

>member
-1 MSDRAGLRRAT
+1 MV
-12 YRGGPH
+12 
-18 IRAVPTRDRPRIF
+18 AVPSRVPLPCVSPCSIF
-31 QIVNSH
+31 QIVNPH

-57 VLGASEVRA
+57 VLGAVAVRQ

-71 DREWLAAE
+71 DREWLALE
-79 LARVQAMRTLLGA
+79 LARVQAMRAVLSA
-92 EGGWSPD
+92 EGGWSPEP
-99 AIPDVRQALSRLRI
+99 IPDVRQGLARLRLE
-113 DGAALE
+113 GAALD
-119 GTQLTGIATL
+119 GAQLTAIAIL

-146 AMATAYLLVFAS
+146 AMATAYLLSFAA

-163 QREEDAIDRAIDG
+163 QRDEDAIDRAIDG
-176 DGTVRDDASPTLRR
+176 DGSVRDDASPALRR

-210 SQLEPN
+210 AQLEPN
-216 HQVADMSVTVR
+216 HQVTDMSVTVR
-227 NGRYVIPVRSHA
+227 NGRYVIPVKSHA
-239 RVALGGIVHDSSGT
+239 RAALGGIVHDSSGT

-270 IRELEADEQREVER
+270 IRELESEEQREVER

-290 DLVRPLQ
+290 DNVRPLQ
-297 PAMLDALAALIE
+297 PAMLEAFAALVE

-320 NDFGCEPTELGEPV
+320 NEFGCEPAELGEPS
-334 DGLQVRNG
+334 DGLQVRFG

-347 LSKNATVVPFDLVL
+347 LARNASVVPFDLLL
-361 LPDERT
+361 LPDEHT

-399 VGAESRLP
+399 VGPESRLP

-478 ALTVA
+478 TLTVA

-493 AAEVSGVV
+493 AAEVPGVV

-510 RLAPTYRLLKGIP
+510 LLAPTYRLLKGIP

-533 RLDMPTDVLD
+533 RLGLPDDVLD
-543 RAEARVPQVERD
+543 RAEQRVPQVERD

-561 DLEARDGVLAQREVQ
+561 DLETRDEALAQREAQ
-576 LDRLVTAAELQ
+576 LDRLLTDAELQ
-587 TGALATRERTLREK
+587 TGALTARERTLREK

-614 THLLEAR
+614 AHLLEAR
-621 QTIEAVIAELRA
+621 QTIEAVIAELKA
-633 KGASEIDEAARA
+633 KGADGIESAARV
-645 ARRVV
+645 ARRVI
-650 EQEAQSQGKALD
+650 EQEAQTQGQALE
-662 RLLDEQRAK
+662 RLLDEQRERA
-671 AEEVAR
+671 AEVAR
-677 ARRGGS
+677 ERRGGLE
-683 DRAPEVGELV
+683 RLPEVGELV
-693 EASAFGNRVGTLIEL
+693 EASAFGNRVGTLIDVR
-708 KNGLGTVAIGALK
+708 NGLGTVAIGALK
-721 MSFPLATLRSTG
+721 MSFPIATLRTTG
-733 RKPERAAVTVAISNP
+733 KKPDRASVTIAISNP
-748 DDDTGP
+748 DDDVGP
-754 PMGAGEVDLRGM
+754 PMGASEVDLRGM

-798 GALRERVTSMLRTE
+798 GALRERVTQMLRNE
-812 SRVAAHR
+812 SRVSAHR

>member
-1 MSDRAGLRRAT
+1 MS
-12 YRGGPH
+12 
-18 IRAVPTRDRPRIF
+18 RIF
-31 QIVNSH
+31 HAVNSH
-37 ALAVL
+37 ALTVL

-57 VLGASEVRA
+57 TLGAAAVRA

-71 DREWLAAE
+71 ERAWLAAE
-79 LARVQAMRTLLGA
+79 LSRVQAMRAVLSG
-92 EGGWSPD
+92 EGGWNPE
-99 AIPDVRQALSRLRI
+99 AIPDVRQTLARLRLE
-113 DGAALE
+113 GAALD
-119 GTQLTGIATL
+119 GIQLSAVATL
-129 LRSSRRTQAALR
+129 LRSSRRTQSALR

-146 AMATAYLLVFAS
+146 AMATAYLLPFAA
-158 RLIAA
+158 RLISA

-176 DGTVRDDASPTLRR
+176 DGTVRDDASPALRR

-216 HQVADMSVTVR
+216 HQVTDMSVTVR
-227 NGRYVIPVRSHA
+227 NGRYVIPVKSHA
-239 RVALGGIVHDSSGT
+239 RAALGGIVHDSSGT

-290 DLVRPLQ
+290 DIVRPLQ
-297 PAMLDALAALIE
+297 PSMLDVFAALVE

-314 ARARYA
+314 ARARFA
-320 NDFGCEPTELGEPV
+320 NEFGCEPAELGEPS
-334 DGLQVRNG
+334 DGLQVRFG

-347 LSKNATVVPFDLVL
+347 LARNATVVPFDLTL

-390 MLQSGIPAP
+390 MLQSGIPAT

-441 GATDR
+441 GASDR

-467 GAILEALTRRG
+467 GAILEALTRRRT
-478 ALTVA
+478 LTVA

-510 RLAPTYRLLKGIP
+510 KLAPTYRLLKGIP

-533 RLDMPTDVLD
+533 RLELPADVLD
-543 RAEARVPQVERD
+543 RAEARVPKVERD

-561 DLEARDGVLAQREVQ
+561 DLEQRDEILAQRELQ
-576 LDRLVTAAELQ
+576 LDRLTTDAELQ
-587 TGALATRERTLREK
+587 RGALDARERTVKDR

-614 THLLEAR
+614 SHLLEAR
-621 QTIEAVIAELRA
+621 QTIERVIADLRA
-633 KGASEIDEAARA
+633 KGAAELEEAARA

-650 EQEAQSQGKALD
+650 ETEAQRQGRELE

-671 AEEVAR
+671 SAEVAR
-677 ARRGGS
+677 ERRGGV

-693 EASAFGNRVGTLIEL
+693 EATAFGNRAGTLIEV

-721 MSFPLATLRSTG
+721 MSFPIETLRATG
-733 RKPERAAVTVAISNP
+733 RKPERAAVTVAVSNP
-748 DDDTGP
+748 DEDTGP

-798 GALRERVTSMLRTE
+798 GALRERVTSMLRNE
-812 SRVAAHR
+812 SRVSSHR

>member
-1 MSDRAGLRRAT
+1 MN
-12 YRGGPH
+12 P
-18 IRAVPTRDRPRIF
+18 
-31 QIVNSH
+31 H
-37 ALAVL
+37 ALSVL
-42 EFPRVLDVVADRASS
+42 EFPRVLDVIADRASS
-57 VLGASEVRA
+57 SLGAGAVRA
-66 LRPRT
+66 LRPST
-71 DREWLAAE
+71 DRDWLAEE
-79 LARVQAMRTLLGA
+79 LARVQAMRALLA
-92 EGGWSPD
+92 SEGGWQPHP
-99 AIPDVRQALSRLRI
+99 IPDVKQALARLRLE
-113 DGAALE
+113 GATLD

-129 LRSSRRTQAALR
+129 LRSSRLTQSALR

-146 AMATAYLLVFAS
+146 AMATAYLLPFAS

-163 QREEDAIDRAIDG
+163 QRDEDAIDRAIDG
-176 DGTVRDDASPTLRR
+176 DGTVRDDASPALRR

-210 SQLEPN
+210 AQLEPN
-216 HQVADMSVTVR
+216 HQVTDMSVTVR
-227 NGRYVIPVRSHA
+227 NGRYVIPVKSHA
-239 RVALGGIVHDSSGT
+239 RAALGGIVHDSSGT

-290 DLVRPLQ
+290 DGVRPLQ
-297 PAMLDALAALIE
+297 PAMLEAFAALVE

-320 NDFGCEPTELGEPV
+320 NEFACEPAELGEPS
-334 DGLQVRNG
+334 DGLQVHGG

-347 LSKNATVVPFDLVL
+347 LARDAPVVPFDLVL

-399 VGAESRLP
+399 VGAGSRLP

-441 GATDR
+441 GASAR

-467 GAILEALTRRG
+467 GAILEALTQRG
-478 ALTVA
+478 TLTVA

-493 AAEVSGVV
+493 ATEVSGVV
-501 NASLQFDAV
+501 NASLQFDAI

-533 RLDMPTDVLD
+533 RLDLPPAIID
-543 RAEARVPQVERD
+543 RAEQRVPQVERD

-561 DLEARDGVLAQREVQ
+561 DLEARDDVLAQREVQ
-576 LDRLVTAAELQ
+576 LDRLVTDAELQ
-587 TGALATRERTLREK
+587 AGALAARERTLREQ
-601 ERELERESRKSAR
+601 ERELERESRKAAR
-614 THLLEAR
+614 AHLLEAR
-621 QTIEAVIAELRA
+621 QTVETVIAQLKA
-633 KGASEIDEAARA
+633 KGATELEEAAKA

-650 EQEAQSQGKALD
+650 EQEAQGQGRALE
-662 RLLDEQRAK
+662 RLLEEQRAK
-671 AEEVAR
+671 EAER
-677 ARRGGS
+677 ARVRRG
-683 DRAPEVGELV
+683 DLARLPEVGELV
-693 EASAFGNRVGTLIEL
+693 EASAFGNRVGTLLEV

-721 MSFPLATLRSTG
+721 MSFPVATLLPTG
-733 RKPERAAVTVAISNP
+733 KKPERAAVSVAISNL
-748 DDDTGP
+748 DEETGP

-766 RVSEIDDFVSRAIDT
+766 RVSEVDDFVSRAIDT
-781 AVRADLKEL
+781 AVRADLKAL

-798 GALRERVTSMLRTE
+798 GALRERVTTMLRRE
-812 SRVAAHR
+812 SRVASHR

>member
-1 MSDRAGLRRAT
+1 M
-12 YRGGPH
+12 
-18 IRAVPTRDRPRIF
+18 
-31 QIVNSH
+31 
-37 ALAVL
+37 
-42 EFPRVLDVVADRASS
+42 
-57 VLGASEVRA
+57 RA

-79 LARVQAMRTLLGA
+79 LARVQAMRAVLSS
-92 EGGWSPD
+92 EGGWQPEP
-99 AIPDVRQALSRLRI
+99 IPDVRQALARLRLA
-113 DGAALE
+113 GATLE
-119 GTQLTGIATL
+119 GTQLSGIATL
-129 LRSSRRTQAALR
+129 LRSSRRTQSALR

-146 AMATAYLLVFAS
+146 AMATAYLLPFSA
-158 RLIAA
+158 RLINA
-163 QREEDAIDRAIDG
+163 QRDEDAIDRAIDG
-176 DGTVRDDASPTLRR
+176 DGSVRDDASPTLRR

-195 MGAQGELVRLLERIM
+195 MGAQGELVRLLERFM
-210 SQLEPN
+210 AQLEPN
-216 HQVADMSVTVR
+216 HQVTDMSVTVR
-227 NGRYVIPVRSHA
+227 NGRYVIPVKSHA
-239 RVALGGIVHDSSGT
+239 RAALGGIVHDTSGT

-270 IRELEADEQREVER
+270 IRELESEEQREVER

-290 DLVRPLQ
+290 DNVRPLQ
-297 PAMLDALAALIE
+297 PAMLEAFAALVE

-314 ARARYA
+314 ARAGYA
-320 NDFGCEPTELGEPV
+320 NEFGCEPAELGEPS
-334 DGLQVRNG
+334 DGLQVRFG

-347 LSKNATVVPFDLVL
+347 LAKNAPVVPFDLVL

-441 GATDR
+441 GATER

-467 GAILEALTRRG
+467 GAILEALTQRG
-478 ALTVA
+478 TLTVA

-493 AAEVSGVV
+493 AAEVPGVV

-510 RLAPTYRLLKGIP
+510 LLAPTYRLLKGIP

-533 RLDMPTDVLD
+533 RLDLPADVLD
-543 RAEARVPQVERD
+543 RAEQRVPQVERD
-555 VHRLLA
+555 VHKLLA
-561 DLEARDGVLAQREVQ
+561 DLEARDDVVAQREVQ
-576 LDRLVTAAELQ
+576 LDRLVTDAELQ
-587 TGALATRERTLREK
+587 TGALAARERTLKEK
-601 ERELERESRKSAR
+601 ERELERESRKAAR
-614 THLLEAR
+614 SHLLEAR
-621 QTIEAVIAELRA
+621 QTIEAVITELKAR
-633 KGASEIDEAARA
+633 GAAEIDSAARV

-650 EQEAQSQGKALD
+650 ETQAQVQGRALE

-671 AEEVAR
+671 ATEAAR
-677 ARRGGS
+677 ERRGGI

-693 EASAFGNRVGTLIEL
+693 EATAFGNRVCTLIDV

-733 RKPERAAVTVAISNP
+733 KKPERAAVTVAISDP
-748 DDDTGP
+748 DEDLSP

-781 AVRADLKEL
+781 AVRADLREI

-798 GALRERVTSMLRTE
+798 GALRERVTTMLRTE
-812 SRVAAHR
+812 ARVSSHR

>member
-1 MSDRAGLRRAT
+1 MN
-12 YRGGPH
+12 H
-18 IRAVPTRDRPRIF
+18 
-31 QIVNSH
+31 H
-37 ALAVL
+37 ALTVL

-57 VLGASEVRA
+57 TLGAVAVRA

-71 DREWLAAE
+71 DREWLATE
-79 LARVQAMRTLLGA
+79 LARVQAMRALLGS
-92 EGGWSPD
+92 EGGWNPEP
-99 AIPDVRQALSRLRI
+99 IPDVKQALARLRLE
-113 DGAALE
+113 GATLE
-119 GTQLTGIATL
+119 GTQLTAIATL
-129 LRSSRRTQAALR
+129 LRSSRRTQSALR
-141 DPRRP
+141 DARRP
-146 AMATAYLLVFAS
+146 AMATAYLLPFAA

-163 QREEDAIDRAIDG
+163 QRDEDAIDRAIDG
-176 DGTVRDDASPTLRR
+176 DGTVRDEASPTLRR

-210 SQLEPN
+210 ASLEPN
-216 HQVADMSVTVR
+216 HQVSDMSVTVR
-227 NGRYVIPVRSHA
+227 NGRYVIPVKSHA
-239 RVALGGIVHDSSGT
+239 RASIGGIMHDSSGT

-270 IRELEADEQREVER
+270 IREIENEEQREVER

-290 DLVRPLQ
+290 DNVRPLQ
-297 PAMLDALAALIE
+297 PSMLEAFAALVE

-314 ARARYA
+314 ARARFA
-320 NDFGCEPTELGEPV
+320 NEFSCEPAELGEPS
-334 DGLQVRNG
+334 DGLQVYG
-342 RHPLL
+342 ARHPLL
-347 LSKNATVVPFDLVL
+347 LAKNAPVVPFDLVL
-361 LPDERT
+361 LPNERT

-407 IVDDCFADVGDE
+407 IVDDCYADVGDE

-467 GAILEALTRRG
+467 GAILEALTRRNT
-478 ALTVA
+478 LTVA

-493 AAEVSGVV
+493 AADVPGVI

-510 RLAPTYRLLKGIP
+510 KLAPTYRLLKGIP

-533 RLDMPTDVLD
+533 RLQLPDDVLD
-543 RAEARVPQVERD
+543 RAEERVPKVERD
-555 VHRLLA
+555 VHKLLA
-561 DLEARDGVLAQREVQ
+561 DLEARDETLAQREVQ
-576 LDRLVTAAELQ
+576 LDRLVTDAELR
-587 TGALATRERTLREK
+587 TGALETRERTLKEK
-601 ERELERESRKSAR
+601 ERELERESRKAAR
-614 THLLEAR
+614 VHLLEAR
-621 QTIEAVIAELRA
+621 QTIENVIAELKS
-633 KGASEIDEAARA
+633 KGAAEIESAAKA

-650 EQEAQSQGKALD
+650 ETEAQTQGRELE
-662 RLLDEQRAK
+662 RLLEEQRTK
-671 AEEVAR
+671 ATEAAR
-677 ARRGGS
+677 SRRGGL

-693 EASAFGNRVGTLIEL
+693 EATAFGNRIGTLIDV
-708 KNGLGTVAIGALK
+708 KNGQGTVAIGALK
-721 MSFPLATLRSTG
+721 MSFPLATLRTTG
-733 RKPERAAVTVAISNP
+733 KKPERAAVTVAISNP
-748 DDDTGP
+748 DEDTGP

-798 GALRERVTSMLRTE
+798 GALRERVTTMLRTE
-812 SRVAAHR
+812 SRVSSHR